1 MKESIL
7 FDEFWSHPNKL
18 LENHIKNMIS
28 VGDEELDKQVKLYHD
43 IAKLK
48 NNFQIYIRDTSSDKL
63 DKNHSFLSAYFFL
76 LNSKFDEI
84 PTLFGFLAIVSHHGD
99 AVNLMTLA
107 RDANK
112 FFKNSKELEYWE
124 EVANAAK
131 NIEVYSGLSTKKD
144 EFLDRVEKLRQYL
157 ILLQYRYKFT
167 YEDFINFKSLYSN
180 LVYSDKFEAIFNE
193 PRQEN
198 KQIPLC
204 ELEQYISKLAEK
216 SDDEKPNKRDTFRNF
231 VLNNFDENYKLFTLT
246 APTGYGKTLTALN
259 FTLKFN
265 KSRIIYTL
273 PFTSIID
280 QTYDII
286 AKIYKNSDIS
296 VSKAHHKTTIDEE
309 NLTEEDR
316 YSKIKFLMES
326 FSGEINVTTLY
337 QLIFALFGNKNKDNV
352 KFNQLK
358 NSVVIID
365 EAQAIPYN
373 FRKDFI
379 LLCEIISQR
388 LGTIFIFMS
397 ATMPVIKSENFKE
410 ISNLEYFSKQ
420 DRYVIKWLDIGGEE
434 GFLEKIC
441 ETARDKN
448 TLVVVNTIKKA
459 QELFVKL
466 KDKFSCFCLNGYM
479 YDEHKRATIEAVKRA
494 INTNKDDPLAS
505 KILLIS
511 TQSIEAGVDLDFD
524 VGFREVSPISSIIQT
539 AGRVNRHFGKIRG
552 ELYVFPEIS
561 KFTNLIYG
569 DLYKVSGAILE
580 DFRRKEV
587 RESEILE
594 ISNSFFQKVSAQLER
609 DMDESD
615 IGKRIK
621 KLEFEDINEE
631 IKKVMDDNCKQTLII
646 EAKENFIK
654 DFEAEIFEI
663 KNTKNNESTDTKK
676 NKFDIRDLLK
686 NHIRKLS
693 KFSIN
698 VTFKDM
704 DKLTPNLKQ
713 IRGLKDMFYL
723 PFGSPYFYSTD
734 YGLKKDTNLDITD
747 EVFD

>member
-28 VGDEELDKQVKLYHD
+28 PDEDELGKQVKLYHD

-48 NNFQIYIRDTSSDKL
+48 NNFQIYIRDTSNDKL
-63 DKNHSFLSAYFFL
+63 DKNHSLLSAYFFL

-84 PTLFGFLAIVSHHGD
+84 PTLFGFLAIVSHHGNV
-99 AVNLMTLA
+99 VNLMTLA
-107 RDANK
+107 REANK
-112 FFKNSKELEYWE
+112 FFKNQKELEQWE
-124 EVANAAK
+124 EVAGAAK
-131 NIEVYSGLSTKKD
+131 NIKIYSGLSTKKD
-144 EFLDRVEKLRQYL
+144 EFLDRAKKLRQYL
-157 ILLQYRYKFT
+157 VLSQYRYKFT

-180 LVYSDKFEAIFNE
+180 LIYSDKFEAIFSMPKQESKDIPIDVLESDIKNLPPNE
-193 PRQEN
+193 
-198 KQIPLC
+198 
-204 ELEQYISKLAEK
+204 
-216 SDDEKPNKRDTFRNF
+216 KRDAFRNF

-259 FTLKFN
+259 FALKFN
-265 KSRIIYTL
+265 KSRIIYAL

-280 QTYDII
+280 QTYDIV
-286 AKIYKNSDIS
+286 AKIYKNSDIL
-296 VSKAHHKTTIDEE
+296 VSKAHHKTTICEE
-309 NLTEEDR
+309 NLTKEDR

-410 ISNLEYFSKQ
+410 ISNLDYFSKQ
-420 DRYVIKWLDIGGEE
+420 DRYVIKWLDIGGEDRL
-434 GFLEKIC
+434 LEKIC
-441 ETARDKN
+441 EAASDKN

-459 QELFVKL
+459 QELFTKL
-466 KDKFSCFCLNGYM
+466 RDKFSCFCLNGYM
-479 YDEHKRATIEAVKRA
+479 YDDHKRATIEAVRCA
-494 INTNKDDPLAS
+494 IDKSKVDPLAS

-524 VGFREVSPISSIIQT
+524 IGFREVSPISSIIQT
-539 AGRVNRHFGKIRG
+539 AGRVNRHFGEICG

-569 DLYKVSGAILE
+569 DLYKVSGAILS
-580 DFRRKEV
+580 DLKQKEV

-594 ISNSFFQKVSAQLER
+594 ISNLYFQKISNQLENLH
-609 DMDESD
+609 
-615 IGKRIK
+615 IK
-621 KLEFEDINEE
+621 SEIEKLEFENINQKIEDIMN
-631 IKKVMDDNCKQTLII
+631 DNYKQTLII
-646 EAKENFIK
+646 EPEENFIK
-654 DFEAEIFEI
+654 NFEAKIFEI
-663 KNTKNNESTDTKK
+663 KNSPNE
-676 NKFDIRDLLK
+676 KFTIRDLFK

-698 VTFKDM
+698 VTLKDM
-704 DKLTPNLKQ
+704 NKLMPNLKQ
-713 IRGLKDMFYL
+713 INGLKDIFYL
-723 PFGSPYFYSTD
+723 PFGSSYFYSAEC
-734 YGLKKDTNLDITD
+734 GLKKDTNLDIED

>member
-28 VGDEELDKQVKLYHD
+28 PDDDELGKQVKLYHD

-48 NNFQIYIRDTSSDKL
+48 NNFQIYIRDTSNDML
-63 DKNHSFLSAYFFL
+63 DKNHSLLSAYFFL
-76 LNSKFDEI
+76 LNSKFDEV
-84 PTLFGFLAIVSHHGD
+84 PTIFGFLAIVSHHGNV
-99 AVNLMTLA
+99 VNLMTLA
-107 RDANK
+107 REANK
-112 FFKNSKELEYWE
+112 FFKNQKELEQWD
-124 EVANAAK
+124 EVAGAAK
-131 NIEVYSGLSTKKD
+131 NIKIYSGLSTKKD
-144 EFLDRVEKLRQYL
+144 EFLDRAEKLRQYL
-157 ILLQYRYKFT
+157 VLSQYRHKFT

-180 LVYSDKFEAIFNE
+180 LIYSDKFEAIFSM
-193 PRQEN
+193 PKQEN
-198 KQIPLC
+198 KDIPIDV
-204 ELEQYISKLAEK
+204 LEASIKNLP
-216 SDDEKPNKRDTFRNF
+216 PNEKRDAFRNF

-259 FTLKFN
+259 FALKFN
-265 KSRIIYTL
+265 KSRIIYAL

-280 QTYDII
+280 QTYDIV
-286 AKIYKNSDIS
+286 AKIYKNSDIL
-296 VSKAHHKTTIDEE
+296 VSKAHHKTTIGEE

-379 LLCEIISQR
+379 LLCEIVSQW

-397 ATMPVIKSENFKE
+397 ATMPVIKSEKFKE
-410 ISNLEYFSKQ
+410 ISNLDYFSKQ
-420 DRYVIKWLDIGGEE
+420 DRYVIKWLDIGGEDE
-434 GFLEKIC
+434 LLEKIC
-441 ETARDKN
+441 EAASDKN

-459 QELFVKL
+459 QELFTKL
-466 KDKFSCFCLNGYM
+466 RDKFSCFCLNGYM
-479 YDEHKRATIEAVKRA
+479 YDDHKRATIEAVRCA
-494 INTNKDDPLAS
+494 IDKSKVDPLAS

-511 TQSIEAGVDLDFD
+511 TQSIEAGVDLDFNI
-524 VGFREVSPISSIIQT
+524 GFREVSPISSIIQT
-539 AGRVNRHFGKIRG
+539 AGRVNRHFGATRG

-569 DLYKVSGAILE
+569 DLYKVSGAILS
-580 DFRRKEV
+580 DLKQKEV
-587 RESEILE
+587 QESEILE
-594 ISNSFFQKVSAQLER
+594 ISNLYFQKISNQLENLH
-609 DMDESD
+609 
-615 IGKRIK
+615 IK
-621 KLEFEDINEE
+621 SEIEKLEFENINQKIEDIMN
-631 IKKVMDDNCKQTLII
+631 DNYKQTIII
-646 EAKENFIK
+646 EPEENFIK
-654 DFEAEIFEI
+654 DFEAKIFEI
-663 KNTKNNESTDTKK
+663 KNSPNE
-676 NKFDIRDLLK
+676 KFTIRDLFK

-698 VTFKDM
+698 VALKDM
-704 DKLTPNLKQ
+704 NKLMPNLKQ
-713 IRGLKDMFYL
+713 INGLKDMFYL
-723 PFGSPYFYSTD
+723 PFGSSYFYSAKC
-734 YGLKKDTNLDITD
+734 GLKKDTNLDITD

>member
-28 VGDEELDKQVKLYHD
+28 PGDEELDKQVKLYHD

-48 NNFQIYIRDTSSDKL
+48 NDFQIYIRGTSNDKL
-63 DKNHSFLSAYFFL
+63 DKNHSLLSAYFFL
-76 LNSKFDEI
+76 LNSKFNEI

-112 FFKNSKELEYWE
+112 FFKNLKELEYWE

-131 NIEVYSGLSTKKD
+131 NTQVYSGLSTKKD
-144 EFLDRVEKLRQYL
+144 EFLDRAEKLRQYL

-167 YEDFINFKSLYSN
+167 YSDFINFKSLYSN
-180 LVYSDKFEAIFNE
+180 LVYSDKFEAIFNT
-193 PRQEN
+193 PKQET
-198 KQIPLC
+198 KDIPIDV
-204 ELEQYISKLAEK
+204 LE
-216 SDDEKPNKRDTFRNF
+216 SDIQSLPPNKKRDEFRNF

-259 FTLKFN
+259 FALKFN
-265 KSRIIYTL
+265 KSRIIYAL

-286 AKIYKNSDIS
+286 VKIYENSDIS

-309 NLTEEDR
+309 NLTEDDR

-365 EAQAIPYN
+365 EAQAIPYK

-420 DRYVIKWLDIGGEE
+420 DRYVIKWLDVSGED
-434 GFLEKIC
+434 GLLEKIC
-441 ETARDKN
+441 ETASDKN

-466 KDKFSCFCLNGYM
+466 RDKFSCFCLNGYM
-479 YDEHKRATIEAVKRA
+479 YDDHKRAVIEAVRCA
-494 INTNKDDPLAS
+494 IDKSKDDPLAS

-539 AGRVNRHFGKIRG
+539 AGRVNRHFGEIRG

-569 DLYKVSGAILE
+569 DLQKVSKAILE
-580 DFRRKEV
+580 IFKQREV

-594 ISNSFFQKVSAQLER
+594 ISNLYFQKISDQLENLYI
-609 DMDESD
+609 ESE
-615 IGKRIK
+615 IK
-621 KLEFEDINEE
+621 KLEFENINQKIEE
-631 IKKVMDDNCKQTLII
+631 IMKDNHKQTLII
-646 EAKENFIK
+646 EPEENFIK
-654 DFEAEIFEI
+654 DFEAKILEI
-663 KNTKNNESTDTKK
+663 KNSSNDEFT
-676 NKFDIRDLLK
+676 IRDIFK
-686 NHIRKLS
+686 NHIKKLS

-698 VTFKDM
+698 VTLKDKE
-704 DKLTPNLKQ
+704 KLLPNLRQ

-723 PFGSPYFYSTD
+723 PFGSSYFYSAD
-734 YGLKKDTNLDITD
+734 YGLKKDMNLDITD

>member
-18 LENHIKNMIS
+18 LEHHIKNMIS
-28 VGDEELDKQVKLYHD
+28 PDDDELGKQVKLYHD

-48 NNFQIYIRDTSSDKL
+48 NNFQIYIRDTSNDML
-63 DKNHSFLSAYFFL
+63 DKNHSLLSAYFFL
-76 LNSKFDEI
+76 LNSKFDEV
-84 PTLFGFLAIVSHHGD
+84 PTIFGFLAIVSHHGD
-99 AVNLMTLA
+99 VVNLMTLA
-107 RDANK
+107 REANK
-112 FFKNSKELEYWE
+112 FFKNQKELEQWD
-124 EVANAAK
+124 EVAGAAK
-131 NIEVYSGLSTKKD
+131 NIKIYSGLSTKKD
-144 EFLDRVEKLRQYL
+144 EFLDRAEKLRQYL
-157 ILLQYRYKFT
+157 VLSQYRHKFT

-180 LVYSDKFEAIFNE
+180 LIYSDKFEAIFSM
-193 PRQEN
+193 PKQEN
-198 KQIPLC
+198 KDIPIDV
-204 ELEQYISKLAEK
+204 LEASIKNLP
-216 SDDEKPNKRDTFRNF
+216 PNKKRDTFRNF
-231 VLNNFDENYKLFTLT
+231 VLNNFDEKYKLFTLT

-259 FTLKFN
+259 FALKFN
-265 KSRIIYTL
+265 KPRIIYAL

-280 QTYDII
+280 QTYDIV
-286 AKIYKNSDIS
+286 AKIYKNSDIL
-296 VSKAHHKTTIDEE
+296 VSKAHHKTTIGEE
-309 NLTEEDR
+309 NLTKEDR

-397 ATMPVIKSENFKE
+397 ATMPVIKSEKFKE
-410 ISNLEYFSKQ
+410 ISNLDYFSKQ
-420 DRYVIKWLDIGGEE
+420 DRYVIKWLDIGGEDE
-434 GFLEKIC
+434 LLEKIC
-441 ETARDKN
+441 EAASDKN

-459 QELFVKL
+459 QELFTKL
-466 KDKFSCFCLNGYM
+466 RDKFSCFCLNGYM
-479 YDEHKRATIEAVKRA
+479 YDDHKRATIEAVRCA
-494 INTNKDDPLAS
+494 VNKSKVDPLAS

-524 VGFREVSPISSIIQT
+524 IGVREVSPISSIIQT
-539 AGRVNRHFGKIRG
+539 AGRVNRHFGATRG

-569 DLYKVSGAILE
+569 DLYKVSGAVLG
-580 DFRRKEV
+580 DLKQKEV

-594 ISNSFFQKVSAQLER
+594 ISNLYFQKISNQLENLH
-609 DMDESD
+609 
-615 IGKRIK
+615 IK
-621 KLEFEDINEE
+621 SEIEKLEFENINQKIEDIMN
-631 IKKVMDDNCKQTLII
+631 DNHKQTLII
-646 EAKENFIK
+646 EPKENFIK
-654 DFEAEIFEI
+654 DFEAKIFEI
-663 KNTKNNESTDTKK
+663 KNSPNE
-676 NKFDIRDLLK
+676 KFTIRDLFK

-698 VTFKDM
+698 VALKDM
-704 DKLTPNLKQ
+704 NKLMPNLKQ
-713 IRGLKDMFYL
+713 INGLKDIFYL
-723 PFGSPYFYSTD
+723 PFGSSYFYSTE

>member
-28 VGDEELDKQVKLYHD
+28 AGDEELDKQVKLYHD

-48 NNFQIYIRDTSSDKL
+48 NNFQIYIRDTSNDKL

-107 RDANK
+107 REANK

-131 NIEVYSGLSTKKD
+131 NTQVYSGLSTKKD
-144 EFLDRVEKLRQYL
+144 EFLDRVERLRQYL

-167 YEDFINFKSLYSN
+167 YSDFINFKSLYSN
-180 LVYSDKFEAIFNE
+180 LVYSDKFEAIFNT
-193 PRQEN
+193 PKQET
-198 KQIPLC
+198 KDIPIDV
-204 ELEQYISKLAEK
+204 LEAGIQNLS
-216 SDDEKPNKRDTFRNF
+216 PNEKRDEFRNF

-259 FTLKFN
+259 FALKFN
-265 KSRIIYTL
+265 KSRIIYAL

-316 YSKIKFLMES
+316 YYKIKFLMES
-326 FSGEINVTTLY
+326 FSGEINITTLY

-352 KFNQLK
+352 KFKQLK
-358 NSVVIID
+358 NSVVVID

-397 ATMPVIKSENFKE
+397 ATMPIIKSENFKE
-410 ISNLEYFSKQ
+410 ISNLDYFSKQ
-420 DRYVIKWLDIGGEE
+420 DRYVIKWLDISGEE
-434 GFLEKIC
+434 ELLEKIC

-466 KDKFSCFCLNGYM
+466 RDKFTCFCLNGYM
-479 YDEHKRATIEAVKRA
+479 YDDHKRATIEAVRCA
-494 INTNKDDPLAS
+494 IDKSKVDPLAS

-524 VGFREVSPISSIIQT
+524 IGFREVSPISSIIQT
-539 AGRVNRHFGKIRG
+539 AGRVNRHFGEIRG

-569 DLYKVSGAILE
+569 DLYKVSGAILS
-580 DFRRKEV
+580 DLKQKEV
-587 RESEILE
+587 QESEILE
-594 ISNSFFQKVSAQLER
+594 ISNLYFQKISNQLENLH
-609 DMDESD
+609 
-615 IGKRIK
+615 IK
-621 KLEFEDINEE
+621 SEIEKLEFENINQKIEDIMN
-631 IKKVMDDNCKQTLII
+631 DNYKQTIII
-646 EAKENFIK
+646 EPEENFIK
-654 DFEAEIFEI
+654 NFEAKIFEI
-663 KNTKNNESTDTKK
+663 KNSPNE
-676 NKFDIRDLLK
+676 KFTIRDLFK

-698 VTFKDM
+698 VALKDM
-704 DKLTPNLKQ
+704 NKLMPNLKQ
-713 IRGLKDMFYL
+713 INGLKDMFYL
-723 PFGSPYFYSTD
+723 PFGSSYFYSAE
-734 YGLKKDTNLDITD
+734 YGLKKDTNLDIMD

>member
-18 LENHIKNMIS
+18 LEHHIKNMIS
-28 VGDEELDKQVKLYHD
+28 PDDDELGKQVKLYHD

-48 NNFQIYIRDTSSDKL
+48 NNFQIYIRDTSKDML
-63 DKNHSFLSAYFFL
+63 DKNHSLLSAYFFL
-76 LNSKFDEI
+76 LNSKFDEV
-84 PTLFGFLAIVSHHGD
+84 PTIFGFLAIVSHHGD
-99 AVNLMTLA
+99 VVNLMTLA
-107 RDANK
+107 REANK
-112 FFKNSKELEYWE
+112 FFKNQKELEQWD
-124 EVANAAK
+124 EVAGAAK
-131 NIEVYSGLSTKKD
+131 NIKIYSGLSTKKD
-144 EFLDRVEKLRQYL
+144 EFLDRAEKLRQYL
-157 ILLQYRYKFT
+157 VLSQYRHKFT

-180 LVYSDKFEAIFNE
+180 LIYSDKFEAIFSM
-193 PRQEN
+193 PKQEN
-198 KQIPLC
+198 KDIPIDV
-204 ELEQYISKLAEK
+204 LEASIKNLP
-216 SDDEKPNKRDTFRNF
+216 PNKKRDTFRNF
-231 VLNNFDENYKLFTLT
+231 VLNNFDEKYKLFTLT

-259 FTLKFN
+259 FALKFN
-265 KSRIIYTL
+265 KPRIIYAL

-280 QTYDII
+280 QTYDIV
-286 AKIYKNSDIS
+286 AKIYKNSDIL
-296 VSKAHHKTTIDEE
+296 VSKAHHKTTIGEE
-309 NLTEEDR
+309 NLTQEDR

-410 ISNLEYFSKQ
+410 ISNLDYFSKQ
-420 DRYVIKWLDIGGEE
+420 DRYVIKWLDIGGEDE
-434 GFLEKIC
+434 LLEKIC
-441 ETARDKN
+441 ETASDKN

-459 QELFVKL
+459 QELFTKL
-466 KDKFSCFCLNGYM
+466 RDKFNCFCLNGYM
-479 YDEHKRATIEAVKRA
+479 YDDHKRATIEAVRCA
-494 INTNKDDPLAS
+494 IDKSKVDPLAS

-524 VGFREVSPISSIIQT
+524 IGFREVSPISSIIQT
-539 AGRVNRHFGKIRG
+539 AGRVNRHFGATRG

-569 DLYKVSGAILE
+569 DLYKVSGTILS
-580 DFRRKEV
+580 DLKQKEV
-587 RESEILE
+587 QESEILE
-594 ISNSFFQKVSAQLER
+594 ISNLYFQKISNQLENLH
-609 DMDESD
+609 
-615 IGKRIK
+615 IK
-621 KLEFEDINEE
+621 SEIEKLEFENINQKIEDIMN
-631 IKKVMDDNCKQTLII
+631 DNYKQTIII
-646 EAKENFIK
+646 EPEENFIK
-654 DFEAEIFEI
+654 DFEAKIFEI
-663 KNTKNNESTDTKK
+663 KNSPNE
-676 NKFDIRDLLK
+676 KFTIRDLFK

-698 VTFKDM
+698 VVLKDM
-704 DKLTPNLKQ
+704 NKLMPNLKQ
-713 IRGLKDMFYL
+713 INGLKDIFYL
-723 PFGSPYFYSTD
+723 PFGSSYFYSAEC
-734 YGLKKDTNLDITD
+734 GLKKDTNLDITD

>member
-28 VGDEELDKQVKLYHD
+28 PDDDELGKQVKLYHD

-48 NNFQIYIRDTSSDKL
+48 NNFQIYIRDTSNDKL
-63 DKNHSFLSAYFFL
+63 DKNHSLLSAYFFL

-99 AVNLMTLA
+99 VVNLMTLA
-107 RDANK
+107 REANK
-112 FFKNSKELEYWE
+112 FFKNQKELERWD

-131 NIEVYSGLSTKKD
+131 NIKIYSGLSTKKD
-144 EFLDRVEKLRQYL
+144 EFSNRAEKLRQYL
-157 ILLQYRYKFT
+157 VLSQYRHKFT

-180 LVYSDKFEAIFNE
+180 LIYSDKFEAIFSM
-193 PRQEN
+193 PKQES
-198 KQIPLC
+198 KDIPIDV
-204 ELEQYISKLAEK
+204 LESNIQNLP
-216 SDDEKPNKRDTFRNF
+216 PNKKRDVFRKF

-259 FTLKFN
+259 FALKFN
-265 KSRIIYTL
+265 KSRIIYAL

-280 QTYDII
+280 QTYDIV
-286 AKIYKNSDIS
+286 AKIYKSSDIL
-296 VSKAHHKTTIDEE
+296 VSKAHHKTTIGEE

-379 LLCEIISQR
+379 LLCEIISQQ

-410 ISNLEYFSKQ
+410 ISNLNYFSRQ
-420 DRYVIKWLDIGGEE
+420 DRYAIKWLDIGGEDE
-434 GFLEKIC
+434 LLEKIC
-441 ETARDKN
+441 KAANDKN

-459 QELFVKL
+459 QELFTKL

-479 YDEHKRATIEAVKRA
+479 YDDHKRATTRAVRCA
-494 INTNKDDPLAS
+494 IDKSKVDPLAS

-539 AGRVNRHFGKIRG
+539 AGRVNRHFGEIRG
-552 ELYVFPEIS
+552 ELYIFPEIS

-569 DLYKVSGAILE
+569 DLYKVSGAILS
-580 DFRRKEV
+580 DLKQKEV

-594 ISNSFFQKVSAQLER
+594 ISNLYFQKISNQLENLH
-609 DMDESD
+609 
-615 IGKRIK
+615 IK
-621 KLEFEDINEE
+621 SEIEKLEFENINQKIEDIMN
-631 IKKVMDDNCKQTLII
+631 DNYKQTIII
-646 EAKENFIK
+646 EPEENFIK
-654 DFEAEIFEI
+654 DFEAKIFEI
-663 KNTKNNESTDTKK
+663 KNSPNE
-676 NKFDIRDLLK
+676 KFTIRDLFK

-698 VTFKDM
+698 VTLKDM
-704 DKLTPNLKQ
+704 NKLMPNLKQ
-713 IRGLKDMFYL
+713 INGLKDMLYL
-723 PFGSPYFYSTD
+723 PFGSSYFYSAD
-734 YGLKKDTNLDITD
+734 YRLKKDTNLDIED

>member
-28 VGDEELDKQVKLYHD
+28 PGDEELDKQVKLYHD

-48 NNFQIYIRDTSSDKL
+48 NNFQIYIRDTSNDKL
-63 DKNHSFLSAYFFL
+63 DKNHSLLSAYFFL

-107 RDANK
+107 REANK
-112 FFKNSKELEYWE
+112 FFKNSKELEYWN
-124 EVANAAK
+124 EVANAAR
-131 NIEVYSGLSTKKD
+131 NIKIYSGLSTKKD
-144 EFLDRVEKLRQYL
+144 EFLDRAEKLRQYL
-157 ILLQYRYKFT
+157 ILLQYKHKFT

-180 LVYSDKFEAIFNE
+180 LVYSDKFEAIFSM
-193 PRQEN
+193 PKQES
-198 KQIPLC
+198 KDIPIDV
-204 ELEQYISKLAEK
+204 LE
-216 SDDEKPNKRDTFRNF
+216 SDIQNLSSNNLSPNKRRDAFRKF
-231 VLNNFDENYKLFTLT
+231 VLNNFDENHKLFTLT

-259 FTLKFN
+259 FALKFN
-265 KSRIIYTL
+265 KSRIIYAL

-280 QTYDII
+280 QTYDIV
-286 AKIYKNSDIS
+286 AKIYKNSDIL

-326 FSGEINVTTLY
+326 FCGEINVTTLY

-365 EAQAIPYN
+365 EAQAIPYK

-410 ISNLEYFSKQ
+410 ISNLDYFSKQ
-420 DRYVIKWLDIGGEE
+420 DRYVIKWLDIGGEDE
-434 GFLEKIC
+434 LLKKIC

-479 YDEHKRATIEAVKRA
+479 HDEHKRATIEAIRCA
-494 INTNKDDPLAS
+494 IDKSKVDPLAS

-539 AGRVNRHFGKIRG
+539 AGRVNRHFGATRG

-569 DLYKVSGAILE
+569 DLYKVSGTILS
-580 DFRRKEV
+580 DLKQKEV

-594 ISNSFFQKVSAQLER
+594 ISNLYFQKISNQLENLYIQG
-609 DMDESD
+609 E
-615 IGKRIK
+615 IE
-621 KLEFEDINEE
+621 KLEFENINQKIEDIMN
-631 IKKVMDDNCKQTLII
+631 DNCKQTIII
-646 EAKENFIK
+646 EPKENFIK
-654 DFEAEIFEI
+654 DFEAKIFKI
-663 KNTKNNESTDTKK
+663 KNSQNE
-676 NKFDIRDLLK
+676 KFTIRDLFK

-698 VTFKDM
+698 ITLKDM
-704 DKLTPNLKQ
+704 NKLMINLKQ
-713 IRGLKDMFYL
+713 INGLKDMFYL
-723 PFGSPYFYSTD
+723 PFGSSYFYSAE

>member
-1 MKESIL
+1 MKEPIL

-28 VGDEELDKQVKLYHD
+28 PDDDELDKQVKLYHD

-48 NNFQIYIRDTSSDKL
+48 NNFQIYIRDTSNDKL

-99 AVNLMTLA
+99 VLNLDRLV
-107 RDANK
+107 REDNK
-112 FFKNSKELEYWE
+112 FLGDNFENSKELKYWD
-124 EVANAAK
+124 EVAGTAK
-131 NIEVYSGLSTKKD
+131 NIKIYSGLSTKKD
-144 EFLDRVEKLRQYL
+144 EFLHRAEKLRRYL
-157 ILLQYRYKFT
+157 ILSQYRYKFT

-180 LVYSDKFEAIFNE
+180 LVYSDKFEAIFSM
-193 PRQEN
+193 P
-198 KQIPLC
+198 KQKTKDIPIDV
-204 ELEQYISKLAEK
+204 LESDIQSLPPSK
-216 SDDEKPNKRDTFRNF
+216 KRDTFRNF

-259 FTLKFN
+259 FALKFN
-265 KSRIIYTL
+265 KSRIIYAL

-296 VSKAHHKTTIDEE
+296 VSKAHHKTTIGEE

-326 FSGEINVTTLY
+326 FSGEINITTLY

-379 LLCEIISQR
+379 LLCEIISQQ

-420 DRYVIKWLDIGGEE
+420 DRYVIKWLDISGEE
-434 GFLEKIC
+434 ELLEKIC
-441 ETARDKN
+441 QVARDKN

-466 KDKFSCFCLNGYM
+466 RDKFSCFCLNGYM
-479 YDEHKRATIEAVKRA
+479 YDDHKRATIEAVRCA
-494 INTNKDDPLAS
+494 IDKSKDSPLAS
-505 KILLIS
+505 KMLLIS

-539 AGRVNRHFGKIRG
+539 AGRVNRHFREICS

-569 DLYKVSGAILE
+569 DLYKVSGTILE
-580 DFRRKEV
+580 DFRQREV

-594 ISNSFFQKVSAQLER
+594 ISNSFFQKVSAQLEQ
-609 DMDESD
+609 DTDESD

-621 KLEFEDINEE
+621 KLESEGINEDV
-631 IKKVMDDNCKQTLII
+631 KKVMDDNCKQTLII

-654 DFEAEIFEI
+654 GFEAKILEI
-663 KNTKNNESTDTKK
+663 KNNQNDEFT
-676 NKFDIRDLLK
+676 IRDLLK

-698 VTFKDM
+698 VTFKDKE
-704 DKLTPNLKQ
+704 KLLPNLRQ

-723 PFGSPYFYSTD
+723 PFGSSYFYSTD
-734 YGLKKDTNLDITD
+734 YGLKKDMNLDITD

>member
-28 VGDEELDKQVKLYHD
+28 PDDEELDRQVKLYHD

-48 NNFQIYIRDTSSDKL
+48 NNFQIYIRDTSNDKL
-63 DKNHSFLSAYFFL
+63 DKNHSLLSAYFFL
-76 LNSKFDEI
+76 LNSKFDEV
-84 PTLFGFLAIVSHHGD
+84 PTIFGFLAIVSHHGD
-99 AVNLMTLA
+99 VANLMTLA
-107 RDANK
+107 REANK
-112 FFKNSKELEYWE
+112 FFKNQKELEQWD
-124 EVANAAK
+124 EVAGAVK
-131 NIEVYSGLSTKKD
+131 NIKIYSGLSTQKD
-144 EFLDRVEKLRQYL
+144 EFLDRAEKLRQYL
-157 ILLQYRYKFT
+157 VLSQYRHKFT

-180 LVYSDKFEAIFNE
+180 LIYSDKFEAIFSMPKQQTKYIPIDVLESDIKNL
-193 PRQEN
+193 PPN
-198 KQIPLC
+198 K
-204 ELEQYISKLAEK
+204 
-216 SDDEKPNKRDTFRNF
+216 KRDTFRKF

-259 FTLKFN
+259 FALKFN
-265 KSRIIYTL
+265 KSRIIYAL

-280 QTYDII
+280 QTYDIV
-286 AKIYKNSDIS
+286 AKIYKNSDIL

-410 ISNLEYFSKQ
+410 ISNLDYFSKQ
-420 DRYVIKWLDIGGEE
+420 DRYVIKWLDIGGEDE
-434 GFLEKIC
+434 LLEKIC
-441 ETARDKN
+441 EAASDKN

-459 QELFVKL
+459 QELFAKL
-466 KDKFSCFCLNGYM
+466 RDKFGCFCLNGYM
-479 YDEHKRATIEAVKRA
+479 YDDHKRATIEAVRCA
-494 INTNKDDPLAS
+494 IDKNKVDPLSS

-524 VGFREVSPISSIIQT
+524 IGFREVSPISSIIQT
-539 AGRVNRHFGKIRG
+539 AGRVNRHFGATRG

-569 DLYKVSGAILE
+569 DLYKVSGAILG
-580 DFRRKEV
+580 DLKQKEV

-594 ISNSFFQKVSAQLER
+594 ISNLYFQKISNQLENLH
-609 DMDESD
+609 
-615 IGKRIK
+615 IK
-621 KLEFEDINEE
+621 SEIEKLEFENINQKIEDIMN
-631 IKKVMDDNCKQTLII
+631 DNYKQTIII
-646 EAKENFIK
+646 EPEENFIK
-654 DFEAEIFEI
+654 DFEAKIFEI
-663 KNTKNNESTDTKK
+663 KNSPNE
-676 NKFDIRDLLK
+676 KFTIRDLFK

-698 VTFKDM
+698 VALKDM
-704 DKLTPNLKQ
+704 NKLMPNLKQ
-713 IRGLKDMFYL
+713 INGLNDIFYL
-723 PFGSPYFYSTD
+723 PFGSSYFYSAEC
-734 YGLKKDTNLDITD
+734 GLKKDTNLDITD

>member
-18 LENHIKNMIS
+18 LESHIKNMIS
-28 VGDEELDKQVKLYHD
+28 PGDKELDKQVKLYHD

-48 NNFQIYIRDTSSDKL
+48 NNFQIYIRDTSNDKL
-63 DKNHSFLSAYFFL
+63 DKNHSLLSAYFFL

-99 AVNLMTLA
+99 VLNLDRLV
-107 RDANK
+107 REDNK
-112 FFKNSKELEYWE
+112 FLGDNFENSKELKYWD
-124 EVANAAK
+124 EVADAAK
-131 NIEVYSGLSTKKD
+131 NIKIYSGLSTKKD
-144 EFLDRVEKLRQYL
+144 KFLDRAEKLRRYL
-157 ILLQYRYKFT
+157 ILSQYRYKFT

-180 LVYSDKFEAIFNE
+180 LVYSDKFEAIFNI
-193 PRQEN
+193 P
-198 KQIPLC
+198 KQKTKDIPIDV
-204 ELEQYISKLAEK
+204 LESDIQSLPPSK
-216 SDDEKPNKRDTFRNF
+216 KRDTFRNF

-259 FTLKFN
+259 FVLKFN
-265 KSRIIYTL
+265 KSRIIYAL

-286 AKIYKNSDIS
+286 AKIYENNDIS
-296 VSKAHHKTTIDEE
+296 VSKAHHKTTIDEK

-326 FSGEINVTTLY
+326 FSGEINITTLY

-420 DRYVIKWLDIGGEE
+420 DRYVIKWLDINGEDE
-434 GFLEKIC
+434 LLEKIC
-441 ETARDKN
+441 QVARDKN

-466 KDKFSCFCLNGYM
+466 RDKFSCFCLNGYM
-479 YDEHKRATIEAVKRA
+479 YDDHKRATIEAVRCA
-494 INTNKDDPLAS
+494 IDKSKDSPLTS

-524 VGFREVSPISSIIQT
+524 AGFREVSPISSIIQT
-539 AGRVNRHFGKIRG
+539 AGRINRHFGEICG

-569 DLYKVSGAILE
+569 DLYKVSGTILE
-580 DFRRKEV
+580 DFRQREV

-594 ISNSFFQKVSAQLER
+594 ISNLYFQKISDQLENLYIQS
-609 DMDESD
+609 E
-615 IGKRIK
+615 IK
-621 KLEFEDINEE
+621 KLEFENINQKIEE
-631 IKKVMDDNCKQTLII
+631 IMKDNHKQTLII
-646 EAKENFIK
+646 EPEENFIK
-654 DFEAEIFEI
+654 DFEAKIIEI
-663 KNTKNNESTDTKK
+663 KNSQNNEFT
-676 NKFDIRDLLK
+676 IRDILK

-698 VTFKDM
+698 VTFKDKE
-704 DKLTPNLKQ
+704 KLTPNLKQ
-713 IRGLKDMFYL
+713 INGLKDMFYL
-723 PFGSPYFYSTD
+723 PFSSSYFYSAD
-734 YGLKKDTNLDITD
+734 YGLKKDMNLDITD

>member
-1 MKESIL
+1 MMKESIL

-28 VGDEELDKQVKLYHD
+28 PNDDELGKQVKLFHD

-63 DKNHSFLSAYFFL
+63 DKNHSLLSAYFFL

-99 AVNLMTLA
+99 VVNLMTLA
-107 RDANK
+107 REANK
-112 FFKNSKELEYWE
+112 FFKNQKELEQWD
-124 EVANAAK
+124 EVAGAAK
-131 NIEVYSGLSTKKD
+131 NIKIYSELSTKKD
-144 EFLDRVEKLRQYL
+144 EFLDRAKKLRQYL
-157 ILLQYRYKFT
+157 VLSQYRHKFT
-167 YEDFINFKSLYSN
+167 YEDFINFKNLYSN
-180 LVYSDKFEAIFNE
+180 LIYSDKFEAIFSM
-193 PRQEN
+193 PKQET
-198 KQIPLC
+198 KDIPIDV
-204 ELEQYISKLAEK
+204 LEGDIQNLP
-216 SDDEKPNKRDTFRNF
+216 PNKKRDAFRNF
-231 VLNNFDENYKLFTLT
+231 VLNNFDKERKLFTLT

-259 FTLKFN
+259 FALKFN
-265 KSRIIYTL
+265 KPRIIYAL

-280 QTYDII
+280 QTYDIV
-286 AKIYKNSDIS
+286 AKIYKNSDIL
-296 VSKAHHKTTIDEE
+296 VSKTHHKTTIDEE
-309 NLTEEDR
+309 NLTKEDR

-397 ATMPVIKSENFKE
+397 ATMPVIKSEKFKE
-410 ISNLEYFSKQ
+410 ISNLDYFSKQ
-420 DRYVIKWLDIGGEE
+420 DRYVIKWLDIGGEDE
-434 GFLEKIC
+434 LLEKIC
-441 ETARDKN
+441 ENANDKN

-459 QELFVKL
+459 QELFTKL
-466 KDKFSCFCLNGYM
+466 RDKFSCFCLNGYM
-479 YDEHKRATIEAVKRA
+479 YDDHKRATIEAVRCA
-494 INTNKDDPLAS
+494 IDKNKVDPLAS

-524 VGFREVSPISSIIQT
+524 IGFREVSPISSIIQT
-539 AGRVNRHFGKIRG
+539 AGRVNRHFRATMG

-569 DLYKVSGAILE
+569 DLYKVSGTILS
-580 DFRRKEV
+580 DLKQKEV
-587 RESEILE
+587 QESEILE
-594 ISNSFFQKVSAQLER
+594 ISNLYFQKISNQLENLH
-609 DMDESD
+609 
-615 IGKRIK
+615 IK
-621 KLEFEDINEE
+621 SEIEKLEFENINQKIEDIMN
-631 IKKVMDDNCKQTLII
+631 DNYKQTIII
-646 EAKENFIK
+646 EPEENFIK
-654 DFEAEIFEI
+654 DFEAKIFEI
-663 KNTKNNESTDTKK
+663 KNIPNE
-676 NKFDIRDLLK
+676 KFTIRDLFK

-698 VTFKDM
+698 VALKDM
-704 DKLTPNLKQ
+704 NKLMPNLKQ
-713 IRGLKDMFYL
+713 ISGLKDMFYL
-723 PFGSPYFYSTD
+723 PFGSSYFYSAEC
-734 YGLKKDTNLDITD
+734 GLKKDTNLDITD

>member
-1 MKESIL
+1 MMKESIL

-18 LENHIKNMIS
+18 LENHIKNMVS
-28 VGDEELDKQVKLYHD
+28 PDDDELGKQVKLFHD

-48 NNFQIYIRDTSSDKL
+48 NNFQIYIRDTSNDKL
-63 DKNHSFLSAYFFL
+63 DKNHSLLSAYFFL
-76 LNSKFDEI
+76 LNSKFDDI

-99 AVNLMTLA
+99 VVNLMTLA
-107 RDANK
+107 REANK
-112 FFKNSKELEYWE
+112 FFKNQKELEQWD
-124 EVANAAK
+124 EVAGTAK
-131 NIEVYSGLSTKKD
+131 NIKIYSGLSTKKD
-144 EFLDRVEKLRQYL
+144 EFLDRAKKLRQYL
-157 ILLQYRYKFT
+157 VLSQYRHKFT

-180 LVYSDKFEAIFNE
+180 LIYSDKFEAIFSM
-193 PRQEN
+193 P
-198 KQIPLC
+198 KQQTKNIPIDV
-204 ELEQYISKLAEK
+204 LE
-216 SDDEKPNKRDTFRNF
+216 SDIQNLPPNKKRDAFRNF
-231 VLNNFDENYKLFTLT
+231 VLNNFDKERKLFTLT

-259 FTLKFN
+259 FALKFN
-265 KSRIIYTL
+265 KSRIIYAL

-280 QTYDII
+280 QTYDIV
-286 AKIYKNSDIS
+286 AKIYKNSDIL
-296 VSKAHHKTTIDEE
+296 VSKTHHKTTIDEE
-309 NLTEEDR
+309 NLTKEDR

-410 ISNLEYFSKQ
+410 ISNLDYFSKQ
-420 DRYVIKWLDIGGEE
+420 DRYIIKWLDIGGEDE
-434 GFLEKIC
+434 LLEKIC
-441 ETARDKN
+441 EAASDKN

-459 QELFVKL
+459 QELFAKL
-466 KDKFSCFCLNGYM
+466 RYKFNCFCLNGYM
-479 YDEHKRATIEAVKRA
+479 YDDHKRATIEAVRCA
-494 INTNKDDPLAS
+494 IDKSKVDPLAN

-539 AGRVNRHFGKIRG
+539 AGRVNRHFGATRG

-569 DLYKVSGAILE
+569 DLYKVSGAILS
-580 DFRRKEV
+580 DLKQKEV
-587 RESEILE
+587 QESEILE
-594 ISNSFFQKVSAQLER
+594 ISNLYFQKISNQLENLH
-609 DMDESD
+609 
-615 IGKRIK
+615 IK
-621 KLEFEDINEE
+621 SEIEKLEFENINQKIEDIMN
-631 IKKVMDDNCKQTLII
+631 DNHKQTLII
-646 EAKENFIK
+646 EPEENFIK
-654 DFEAEIFEI
+654 DFEAKIFEI
-663 KNTKNNESTDTKK
+663 KNSPNE
-676 NKFDIRDLLK
+676 KFTIRDLFK

-698 VTFKDM
+698 VTLKDM
-704 DKLTPNLKQ
+704 NKLMPNLKQ
-713 IRGLKDMFYL
+713 INGLKDMFYL
-723 PFGSPYFYSTD
+723 PFGSSYFYSAEC
-734 YGLKKDTNLDITD
+734 GLKKDTNLDIED

>member
-18 LENHIKNMIS
+18 LEHHIKNMIS
-28 VGDEELDKQVKLYHD
+28 PDDDELGKQVKLYHD

-48 NNFQIYIRDTSSDKL
+48 NNFQIYIRDTSNDML
-63 DKNHSFLSAYFFL
+63 DKNHSLLSAYFFL
-76 LNSKFDEI
+76 LNSKFDEV
-84 PTLFGFLAIVSHHGD
+84 PTIFGFLAIVSHHGD
-99 AVNLMTLA
+99 VVNLMTLA
-107 RDANK
+107 REANK
-112 FFKNSKELEYWE
+112 FFKNQKELEQWD
-124 EVANAAK
+124 EVAGAAK
-131 NIEVYSGLSTKKD
+131 NIKIYSGLSTKKD
-144 EFLDRVEKLRQYL
+144 EFLDRAEKLRQYL
-157 ILLQYRYKFT
+157 VLSQYRHKFT

-180 LVYSDKFEAIFNE
+180 LIYSDKFEAIFSM
-193 PRQEN
+193 PKQES
-198 KQIPLC
+198 KDIPIDV
-204 ELEQYISKLAEK
+204 LEGDIQNLP
-216 SDDEKPNKRDTFRNF
+216 PNKKRDAFRNF
-231 VLNNFDENYKLFTLT
+231 VLNNFDKERKLFTLT

-259 FTLKFN
+259 FALKFN
-265 KSRIIYTL
+265 KPRIIYAL

-280 QTYDII
+280 QTYDIV
-286 AKIYKNSDIS
+286 AKIYKNSDIL
-296 VSKAHHKTTIDEE
+296 VSKAHHKTTIGEE
-309 NLTEEDR
+309 NLTQEDR

-397 ATMPVIKSENFKE
+397 ATMPVIKSEKFKE
-410 ISNLEYFSKQ
+410 ISNLDYFSKQ
-420 DRYVIKWLDIGGEE
+420 DRYVIKWLDIGGEDE
-434 GFLEKIC
+434 LLEKIC
-441 ETARDKN
+441 EAASDKN
-448 TLVVVNTIKKA
+448 TLVVVNTIKKS
-459 QELFVKL
+459 QELFAKL
-466 KDKFSCFCLNGYM
+466 RDKVSCFCLNGYM
-479 YDEHKRATIEAVKRA
+479 YDDHKCATIEAVKCA
-494 INTNKDDPLAS
+494 IDKSKVDPLAS

-524 VGFREVSPISSIIQT
+524 IGFREVSPISSIIQT
-539 AGRVNRHFGKIRG
+539 AGRVNRHFGATRG

-569 DLYKVSGAILE
+569 DLYKVSGAILS
-580 DFRRKEV
+580 DLKQKEV

-594 ISNSFFQKVSAQLER
+594 ISNLYFQKISNQLENLH
-609 DMDESD
+609 
-615 IGKRIK
+615 IK
-621 KLEFEDINEE
+621 SEIEKLEFENINQKIEDIMN
-631 IKKVMDDNCKQTLII
+631 DNYKQTIII
-646 EAKENFIK
+646 EPEENFIK
-654 DFEAEIFEI
+654 NFEAKIFEI
-663 KNTKNNESTDTKK
+663 KNSPNE
-676 NKFDIRDLLK
+676 KFTIRDLFK

-698 VTFKDM
+698 VALKDM
-704 DKLTPNLKQ
+704 NKLMLNLKQ
-713 IRGLKDMFYL
+713 INGLKDIFYL
-723 PFGSPYFYSTD
+723 PFGSSYFYSAE

>member
-18 LENHIKNMIS
+18 LEDHIKNMIS
-28 VGDEELDKQVKLYHD
+28 PGDEELDKQVKLYHD

-48 NNFQIYIRDTSSDKL
+48 NNFQIYIRDTSNDKL

-76 LNSKFDEI
+76 LNSKFNEI

-99 AVNLMTLA
+99 AINLMTLA
-107 RDANK
+107 REANK
-112 FFKNSKELEYWE
+112 FFKNSKELVYWE

-131 NIEVYSGLSTKKD
+131 NTQVYSGLSTKKD
-144 EFLDRVEKLRQYL
+144 EFLDRAEKLRQYL

-180 LVYSDKFEAIFNE
+180 LVYSDKFEAIFSV
-193 PRQEN
+193 PKQET
-198 KQIPLC
+198 KDIPIDA
-204 ELEQYISKLAEK
+204 LECDIKTLP
-216 SDDEKPNKRDTFRNF
+216 PNKKRDEFRNF

-259 FTLKFN
+259 FSLKFN
-265 KSRIIYTL
+265 KSRIIYAL

-286 AKIYKNSDIS
+286 VKIYENSDIS
-296 VSKAHHKTTIDEE
+296 VSKAHHKTMIDEE

-337 QLIFALFGNKNKDNV
+337 QLIFSLFGNKNKDNV

-365 EAQAIPYN
+365 EAQAIPYK

-420 DRYVIKWLDIGGEE
+420 DRYVIKWLDISGEE
-434 GFLEKIC
+434 DLLEKIC
-441 ETARDKN
+441 ETASDKN

-479 YDEHKRATIEAVKRA
+479 YDEHKRATIETIKRA

-539 AGRVNRHFGKIRG
+539 AGRVNRHFGEIRG

-569 DLYKVSGAILE
+569 DLQKVSKAILE
-580 DFRRKEV
+580 IFKQREV

-594 ISNSFFQKVSAQLER
+594 ISNLYFQKISDQLENLYI
-609 DMDESD
+609 ESE
-615 IGKRIK
+615 IK
-621 KLEFEDINEE
+621 KLEFENINQKIEE
-631 IKKVMDDNCKQTLII
+631 IMKDNHKQTLII
-646 EAKENFIK
+646 EPEENFIK
-654 DFEAEIFEI
+654 DFEAKILEI
-663 KNTKNNESTDTKK
+663 KNSSNDEFT
-676 NKFDIRDLLK
+676 IRDILK

-698 VTFKDM
+698 VTFKDKE
-704 DKLTPNLKQ
+704 KLTPNLKQ

-723 PFGSPYFYSTD
+723 PFGSSYFYSVD

>member
-28 VGDEELDKQVKLYHD
+28 PDDDELDKQVKLFHD

-48 NNFQIYIRDTSSDKL
+48 NNFQIYIRDTSNDKL
-63 DKNHSFLSAYFFL
+63 DKNHSLLSAYFFL

-99 AVNLMTLA
+99 VVNLMTLA
-107 RDANK
+107 REANK
-112 FFKNSKELEYWE
+112 FFKNQKELEQWD
-124 EVANAAK
+124 EVAGAAK
-131 NIEVYSGLSTKKD
+131 NIKIYSELSTKKD
-144 EFLDRVEKLRQYL
+144 EFLDRAKKLRQYL
-157 ILLQYRYKFT
+157 VLSQYRHKFT

-180 LVYSDKFEAIFNE
+180 LIYSDKFEAIFSMPKQQSKDIPIDVLEGDIQNLPPNE
-193 PRQEN
+193 
-198 KQIPLC
+198 
-204 ELEQYISKLAEK
+204 
-216 SDDEKPNKRDTFRNF
+216 KRDAFRNF
-231 VLNNFDENYKLFTLT
+231 VLNNFDEERKLFTLT

-259 FTLKFN
+259 FALKFN
-265 KSRIIYTL
+265 KPRIIYAL

-280 QTYDII
+280 QTYDIV
-286 AKIYKNSDIS
+286 AKIYKNSDIL
-296 VSKAHHKTTIDEE
+296 VSKAHHKTTIGEE
-309 NLTEEDR
+309 NLTQEDR

-388 LGTIFIFMS
+388 LSTIFIFMS

-410 ISNLEYFSKQ
+410 ISNLDYFSKQ
-420 DRYVIKWLDIGGEE
+420 DRYVIKWLDIGGEDE
-434 GFLEKIC
+434 LLEKIC
-441 ETARDKN
+441 EAASDKN

-459 QELFVKL
+459 QELFAKL
-466 KDKFSCFCLNGYM
+466 RDKFNCFCLNGYM
-479 YDEHKRATIEAVKRA
+479 YDDHKRTTIEAVKCA
-494 INTNKDDPLAS
+494 IDKSKIDPLAI

-524 VGFREVSPISSIIQT
+524 IGFREVSPISSIIQT
-539 AGRVNRHFGKIRG
+539 AGRVNRHFGATRG

-569 DLYKVSGAILE
+569 DLYKVSGAILG
-580 DFRRKEV
+580 DLKQKEV

-594 ISNSFFQKVSAQLER
+594 ISNLYFQKISNQLENLH
-609 DMDESD
+609 
-615 IGKRIK
+615 IK
-621 KLEFEDINEE
+621 SEIEKLEFENINQKIEDIMN
-631 IKKVMDDNCKQTLII
+631 DNHKQTIII
-646 EAKENFIK
+646 EPEENFIK
-654 DFEAEIFEI
+654 NFEAKIFEI
-663 KNTKNNESTDTKK
+663 KNSPNE
-676 NKFDIRDLLK
+676 KFTIRDLFK

-698 VTFKDM
+698 VALKDM
-704 DKLTPNLKQ
+704 NKLMPNLKQ
-713 IRGLKDMFYL
+713 INGLKDMFYL
-723 PFGSPYFYSTD
+723 PFGSSYFYSAEC
-734 YGLKKDTNLDITD
+734 GLKKDTNLDITD

>member
-1 MKESIL
+1 MYKE
-7 FDEFWSHPNKL
+7 FFSHHPDKL
-18 LENHIKNMIS
+18 LKNHILNM
-28 VGDEELDKQVKLYHD
+28 VGEEDSELEKCVKIYHD

-48 NNFQIYIRDTSSDKL
+48 WLFQKYIRTL
-63 DKNHSFLSAYFFL
+63 DEKILGKEHSLLSAYFFM
-76 LNSKFDEI
+76 LNSNFGDIE
-84 PTLFGFLAIVSHHGD
+84 TAFGFLAIISHHGS
-99 AVNLMTLA
+99 VNNFY
-107 RDANK
+107 DIVANN
-112 FFKNSKELEYWE
+112 KNFGGNFEKSVEFNYWDEVAKSASSFDFYKNINMNRQKLFEKAKELREILQDME
-124 EVANAAK
+124 
-131 NIEVYSGLSTKKD
+131 
-144 EFLDRVEKLRQYL
+144 LDDN
-157 ILLQYRYKFT
+157 FT
-167 YEDFINFKSLYSN
+167 YCDFINFKSLYSN

-193 PRQEN
+193 PRKEN

-204 ELEQYISKLAEK
+204 ELERHISKLAEK
-216 SDDEKPNKRDTFRNF
+216 SDDEKPNKRDEFRKF

-259 FTLKFN
+259 FALKF
-265 KSRIIYTL
+265 KKERIIYAL

-280 QTYDII
+280 QTFDVINN
-286 AKIYKNSDIS
+286 IYKKNKEII
-296 VSKAHHKTTIDEE
+296 VMKAHHKVTIGEDVP
-309 NLTEEDR
+309 EDR
-316 YSKIKFLMES
+316 YSKVKFLMES

-365 EAQAIPYN
+365 EAQAIPYK

-420 DRYVIKWLDIGGEE
+420 DRYAIKWLDISGEDE
-434 GFLEKIC
+434 LLEKIC

-466 KDKFSCFCLNGYM
+466 RDKFSCFCLNGYM
-479 YDEHKRATIEAVKRA
+479 YDWHKRAIIRMVRCGISKSK
-494 INTNKDDPLAS
+494 NDPLAS

-539 AGRVNRHFGKIRG
+539 AGRVNRHFGEIRG

-569 DLYKVSGAILE
+569 DLYKVSGTILE
-580 DFRRKEV
+580 DFRQREV

-594 ISNSFFQKVSAQLER
+594 ISNLYFQKISNQLENLYI
-609 DMDESD
+609 ESE
-615 IGKRIK
+615 IK
-621 KLEFEDINEE
+621 KLEFENINQKIEE
-631 IKKVMDDNCKQTLII
+631 IMDDNCKQTLII
-646 EAKENFIK
+646 EPKENFIK
-654 DFEAEIFEI
+654 DFEAKIIEI
-663 KNTKNNESTDTKK
+663 KNSQNNEFK
-676 NKFDIRDLLK
+676 IRDILK

-698 VTFKDM
+698 VTFKDKE
-704 DKLTPNLKQ
+704 KLTPNLRQ

-723 PFGSPYFYSTD
+723 PFGSSYFYSAD
-734 YGLKKDTNLDITD
+734 YGLKKDMNLDITD

>member
-28 VGDEELDKQVKLYHD
+28 PDDDELDKQVKLYHD

-48 NNFQIYIRDTSSDKL
+48 NNFQIYIRDTSNDKL
-63 DKNHSFLSAYFFL
+63 DKNHSLLSAYFFL

-84 PTLFGFLAIVSHHGD
+84 STLFGFLAIVSHHGD
-99 AVNLMTLA
+99 VVNLMTLA
-107 RDANK
+107 REANK
-112 FFKNSKELEYWE
+112 FFKNQKEIEQWD

-131 NIEVYSGLSTKKD
+131 NIKIYLGLSTKKD
-144 EFLDRVEKLRQYL
+144 EFLGRAKKLRQYL
-157 ILLQYRYKFT
+157 VLSQYRYKFT

-180 LVYSDKFEAIFNE
+180 LIYSDKFEAIFSM
-193 PRQEN
+193 PKQES
-198 KQIPLC
+198 KDIPIDV
-204 ELEQYISKLAEK
+204 LEASIKNLP
-216 SDDEKPNKRDTFRNF
+216 PNKKRDAFRNF

-259 FTLKFN
+259 FALKFN
-265 KSRIIYTL
+265 KPRIIYAL

-280 QTYDII
+280 QTYDIV
-286 AKIYKNSDIS
+286 AKIYKNSDIL

-309 NLTEEDR
+309 NLTKEDR

-410 ISNLEYFSKQ
+410 ISNLDYFSKQ
-420 DRYVIKWLDIGGEE
+420 DRYVIKWLDIGGEDE
-434 GFLEKIC
+434 LLEKIC
-441 ETARDKN
+441 EAASDKN

-459 QELFVKL
+459 QELFTKL
-466 KDKFSCFCLNGYM
+466 RDKFSCFCLNGYM
-479 YDEHKRATIEAVKRA
+479 YDDHKRATIEAVRCA
-494 INTNKDDPLAS
+494 VNKSKVDPLAS

-524 VGFREVSPISSIIQT
+524 IGFREVSPISSIIQT
-539 AGRVNRHFGKIRG
+539 AGRVNRHFGATRG

-569 DLYKVSGAILE
+569 DLYKVSGTILG
-580 DFRRKEV
+580 DLKQKEV
-587 RESEILE
+587 QESEILE
-594 ISNSFFQKVSAQLER
+594 ISNLYFQKISNQLENLH
-609 DMDESD
+609 
-615 IGKRIK
+615 IK
-621 KLEFEDINEE
+621 SEIEKLEFENINQKIEDIMN
-631 IKKVMDDNCKQTLII
+631 DNHKQTLII
-646 EAKENFIK
+646 EPEENFIK
-654 DFEAEIFEI
+654 DFEAKIFEI
-663 KNTKNNESTDTKK
+663 KNSPNE
-676 NKFDIRDLLK
+676 KFTIRDLFK

-698 VTFKDM
+698 VALKDM
-704 DKLTPNLKQ
+704 NKLMLNLKQ
-713 IRGLKDMFYL
+713 INGLKDMFYL
-723 PFGSPYFYSTD
+723 PFGLSYFYSAE

>member
-18 LENHIKNMIS
+18 LEHHIKNMIS
-28 VGDEELDKQVKLYHD
+28 PDDDELGKQVKLYHD

-48 NNFQIYIRDTSSDKL
+48 NNFQIYIRDTSNDML
-63 DKNHSFLSAYFFL
+63 DKNHSLLSAYFFL
-76 LNSKFDEI
+76 LNSKFDEV
-84 PTLFGFLAIVSHHGD
+84 PTIFGFLAIVSHHGD
-99 AVNLMTLA
+99 VVNLMTLA
-107 RDANK
+107 REANK
-112 FFKNSKELEYWE
+112 FFKNQKELEQWD
-124 EVANAAK
+124 EVAGAAK
-131 NIEVYSGLSTKKD
+131 NIKIYSGLSTKKD
-144 EFLDRVEKLRQYL
+144 EFLDRAEKLRQYL
-157 ILLQYRYKFT
+157 VLSQYRHKFT

-180 LVYSDKFEAIFNE
+180 LIYSDKFEAIFSM
-193 PRQEN
+193 PKQEN
-198 KQIPLC
+198 KDIPIDV
-204 ELEQYISKLAEK
+204 LEASIKNLP
-216 SDDEKPNKRDTFRNF
+216 PNKKRDTFRNF
-231 VLNNFDENYKLFTLT
+231 VLNNFDEKYKLFTLT

-259 FTLKFN
+259 FALKFN
-265 KSRIIYTL
+265 KPRIIYAL

-280 QTYDII
+280 QTYDIV
-286 AKIYKNSDIS
+286 AKIYKNSDIL
-296 VSKAHHKTTIDEE
+296 VSKAHHKTTIGEE
-309 NLTEEDR
+309 NLTQEDR

-410 ISNLEYFSKQ
+410 ISNLDYFSKQ
-420 DRYVIKWLDIGGEE
+420 DRYVIKWLDIGGEDE
-434 GFLEKIC
+434 LLEKIC
-441 ETARDKN
+441 ETASDKN

-459 QELFVKL
+459 QELFTKL
-466 KDKFSCFCLNGYM
+466 RDKFNCFCLNGYM
-479 YDEHKRATIEAVKRA
+479 YDDHKRATIEAVRCA
-494 INTNKDDPLAS
+494 IDKSKVDPLAS

-524 VGFREVSPISSIIQT
+524 IGFREVSPISSIIQT
-539 AGRVNRHFGKIRG
+539 AGRVNRHFGATRG

-569 DLYKVSGAILE
+569 DLYKVSGTILS
-580 DFRRKEV
+580 DLKQKEV
-587 RESEILE
+587 QESEILE
-594 ISNSFFQKVSAQLER
+594 ISNLYFQKISNQLENLH
-609 DMDESD
+609 
-615 IGKRIK
+615 IK
-621 KLEFEDINEE
+621 SEIEKLEFENINQKIEDIMN
-631 IKKVMDDNCKQTLII
+631 DNYKQTIII
-646 EAKENFIK
+646 EPEENFIK
-654 DFEAEIFEI
+654 DFEAKIFEI
-663 KNTKNNESTDTKK
+663 KNSPNE
-676 NKFDIRDLLK
+676 KFTIRDLFK

-698 VTFKDM
+698 VVLKDM
-704 DKLTPNLKQ
+704 NKLMPNLKQ
-713 IRGLKDMFYL
+713 INGLKDMFYL
-723 PFGSPYFYSTD
+723 PFGSSYFYSAEC
-734 YGLKKDTNLDITD
+734 GLKKDTNLDITD

>member
-1 MKESIL
+1 MMKESIL

-18 LENHIKNMIS
+18 LENHIKNMVS
-28 VGDEELDKQVKLYHD
+28 PDDDELGKQVKLFHD

-48 NNFQIYIRDTSSDKL
+48 NNFQIYIRDTSNDKL
-63 DKNHSFLSAYFFL
+63 DKNHSLLSAYFFL
-76 LNSKFDEI
+76 LNSKFDDI

-99 AVNLMTLA
+99 VVNLMTLA
-107 RDANK
+107 REANK
-112 FFKNSKELEYWE
+112 FFKNQKELEQWD
-124 EVANAAK
+124 EVAGTAK
-131 NIEVYSGLSTKKD
+131 NIKIYSGLSTKKD
-144 EFLDRVEKLRQYL
+144 EFLDRAKKLRQYL
-157 ILLQYRYKFT
+157 VLSQYRHKFT

-180 LVYSDKFEAIFNE
+180 LIYSDKFEAIFSM
-193 PRQEN
+193 P
-198 KQIPLC
+198 KQQTKNIPIDV
-204 ELEQYISKLAEK
+204 LE
-216 SDDEKPNKRDTFRNF
+216 SDIQNLPPNKKRDAFRNF
-231 VLNNFDENYKLFTLT
+231 VLNNFDKERKLFTLT

-259 FTLKFN
+259 FALKFN
-265 KSRIIYTL
+265 KSRIIYAL

-280 QTYDII
+280 QTYDIV
-286 AKIYKNSDIS
+286 AKIYKNSDIL
-296 VSKAHHKTTIDEE
+296 VSKTHHKTTIDEE
-309 NLTEEDR
+309 NLTKEDR

-410 ISNLEYFSKQ
+410 ISNLDYFSKQ
-420 DRYVIKWLDIGGEE
+420 DRYVIKWLDIGGEDE
-434 GFLEKIC
+434 LLEKIC
-441 ETARDKN
+441 EAASDKN

-459 QELFVKL
+459 QELFAKL
-466 KDKFSCFCLNGYM
+466 RYKFNCFCLNGYM
-479 YDEHKRATIEAVKRA
+479 YDDHKRATIEAVRCA
-494 INTNKDDPLAS
+494 IDKSKVDPLAN

-539 AGRVNRHFGKIRG
+539 AGRVNRHFGATRG

-569 DLYKVSGAILE
+569 DLYKVSGAILS
-580 DFRRKEV
+580 DLKQKEV
-587 RESEILE
+587 QESEILE
-594 ISNSFFQKVSAQLER
+594 ISNLYFQKISNQLENLH
-609 DMDESD
+609 
-615 IGKRIK
+615 IK
-621 KLEFEDINEE
+621 SEIEKLEFENINQKIEDIMN
-631 IKKVMDDNCKQTLII
+631 DNHKQTLII
-646 EAKENFIK
+646 EPEENFIK
-654 DFEAEIFEI
+654 DFEAKIFEI
-663 KNTKNNESTDTKK
+663 KNSPNE
-676 NKFDIRDLLK
+676 KFTIRDLFK

-698 VTFKDM
+698 VTLKDM
-704 DKLTPNLKQ
+704 NKLMPNLKQ
-713 IRGLKDMFYL
+713 INGLKDMFYL
-723 PFGSPYFYSTD
+723 PFGSSYFYSAEC
-734 YGLKKDTNLDITD
+734 GLKKDTNLDIED

>member
-28 VGDEELDKQVKLYHD
+28 PDDDELGRQVKLFHD

-48 NNFQIYIRDTSSDKL
+48 NNFQIYIRDTSNDKL
-63 DKNHSFLSAYFFL
+63 DKNHSLLSAYFFL

-84 PTLFGFLAIVSHHGD
+84 PTLFGFLAIVSHHGNV
-99 AVNLMTLA
+99 VNLMTLA
-107 RDANK
+107 REANK
-112 FFKNSKELEYWE
+112 FFKNQKELEQWD
-124 EVANAAK
+124 EVAGAAK
-131 NIEVYSGLSTKKD
+131 NIKIYSGLSTKKD
-144 EFLDRVEKLRQYL
+144 EFLDRAEKLRQYL
-157 ILLQYRYKFT
+157 VLSQYRHKFT

-180 LVYSDKFEAIFNE
+180 LIYSDKFEAIFSMPKQQTKDIPIGVLESDIKNLPPNE
-193 PRQEN
+193 
-198 KQIPLC
+198 
-204 ELEQYISKLAEK
+204 
-216 SDDEKPNKRDTFRNF
+216 KRDAFRNF
-231 VLNNFDENYKLFTLT
+231 VLNNFDKERKLFTLT

-259 FTLKFN
+259 FALKFN
-265 KSRIIYTL
+265 KPRIIYAL

-280 QTYDII
+280 QTYDIV
-286 AKIYKNSDIS
+286 AKIYKNSDIL
-296 VSKAHHKTTIDEE
+296 VSKAHHKTTIGEE

-397 ATMPVIKSENFKE
+397 ATMPVIKSEKFKE
-410 ISNLEYFSKQ
+410 ISNLDYFSKQ
-420 DRYVIKWLDIGGEE
+420 DRYIIKWLDIGGEDE
-434 GFLEKIC
+434 LLEKIC
-441 ETARDKN
+441 KAANDKN

-459 QELFVKL
+459 QELFTKL

-479 YDEHKRATIEAVKRA
+479 YDDHKLATTRAVRCA
-494 INTNKDDPLAS
+494 IDKSKVDPLAS

-524 VGFREVSPISSIIQT
+524 IGFREVSPISSIIQT
-539 AGRVNRHFGKIRG
+539 AGRVNRHFGATRG

-569 DLYKVSGAILE
+569 DLYKVSGAILG
-580 DFRRKEV
+580 DLKQKEV

-594 ISNSFFQKVSAQLER
+594 ISNLYFQKISNQLENLH
-609 DMDESD
+609 
-615 IGKRIK
+615 IK
-621 KLEFEDINEE
+621 SEIEKLEFENINQKIEDIMN
-631 IKKVMDDNCKQTLII
+631 DNYKQTIII
-646 EAKENFIK
+646 EPEENFIK
-654 DFEAEIFEI
+654 DFEAKIFEI
-663 KNTKNNESTDTKK
+663 KNSPNE
-676 NKFDIRDLLK
+676 KFTIRDLFK

-698 VTFKDM
+698 VTLKDM
-704 DKLTPNLKQ
+704 NKLMPNLKQ
-713 IRGLKDMFYL
+713 INGLKDMFYL
-723 PFGSPYFYSTD
+723 PFGSSYFYSAE

>member
-1 MKESIL
+1 MMKESIL

-28 VGDEELDKQVKLYHD
+28 PDDDELDRQVKLYHD

-48 NNFQIYIRDTSSDKL
+48 NNFQIYIRDTSNDKL
-63 DKNHSFLSAYFFL
+63 DKNHSLLSAYFFL

-99 AVNLMTLA
+99 VVNLMTLA
-107 RDANK
+107 REANK
-112 FFKNSKELEYWE
+112 FFKNQKELEQWD
-124 EVANAAK
+124 EVAGAAR
-131 NIEVYSGLSTKKD
+131 NIKIYSGLSTKKD
-144 EFLDRVEKLRQYL
+144 ELLDRAEKLRQYL
-157 ILLQYRYKFT
+157 VLSQYRHKFT

-180 LVYSDKFEAIFNE
+180 LIYSDKFEAIFSMPKQQTKNIPIDVLESDIQNLPPNE
-193 PRQEN
+193 
-198 KQIPLC
+198 
-204 ELEQYISKLAEK
+204 
-216 SDDEKPNKRDTFRNF
+216 KRDAFRKF

-259 FTLKFN
+259 FALKFN
-265 KSRIIYTL
+265 KPRIIYAL

-280 QTYDII
+280 QTYDIVV
-286 AKIYKNSDIS
+286 KIYKNSDIL

-309 NLTEEDR
+309 NLTKEDR

-410 ISNLEYFSKQ
+410 ISNLDYFSKQ
-420 DRYVIKWLDIGGEE
+420 DRYVIKWLDTDGEDE
-434 GFLEKIC
+434 LLEKIC
-441 ETARDKN
+441 ETASDKN

-459 QELFVKL
+459 QELFTKL
-466 KDKFSCFCLNGYM
+466 RDKFSCFCLNGYM
-479 YDEHKRATIEAVKRA
+479 YDDHKCATIEAVKCA
-494 INTNKDDPLAS
+494 IDKSKVDPLAS

-524 VGFREVSPISSIIQT
+524 IGFREVSPISSIIQT
-539 AGRVNRHFGKIRG
+539 AGRVNRHFGATRG

-569 DLYKVSGAILE
+569 DLYKVSGAILS
-580 DFRRKEV
+580 DLKQKEV

-594 ISNSFFQKVSAQLER
+594 ISNFYFQKISNQLENLH
-609 DMDESD
+609 
-615 IGKRIK
+615 IK
-621 KLEFEDINEE
+621 SEIEKLEFENINQKIEDIMN
-631 IKKVMDDNCKQTLII
+631 DNYKQTIII
-646 EAKENFIK
+646 EPEENFIK
-654 DFEAEIFEI
+654 DFEAKIFEI
-663 KNTKNNESTDTKK
+663 KNSPNE
-676 NKFDIRDLLK
+676 KFTIRDLFK
-686 NHIRKLS
+686 NHIRKLPE
-693 KFSIN
+693 FSIN
-698 VTFKDM
+698 VALKDM
-704 DKLTPNLKQ
+704 NKLMPNLKQ
-713 IRGLKDMFYL
+713 INGLKDMFYL
-723 PFGSPYFYSTD
+723 PFGSSYFYSAEC
-734 YGLKKDTNLDITD
+734 GLKKDTNLDIED

>member
-28 VGDEELDKQVKLYHD
+28 PDEDELGKQVKLYHD

-48 NNFQIYIRDTSSDKL
+48 NNFQIYIRDTSNDKL
-63 DKNHSFLSAYFFL
+63 DKNHSLLSAYFFL

-84 PTLFGFLAIVSHHGD
+84 PTLFGFLAIVSHHGNV
-99 AVNLMTLA
+99 VNLMTLA
-107 RDANK
+107 REANK
-112 FFKNSKELEYWE
+112 FFKNQKELEQWE
-124 EVANAAK
+124 EVAGAAK
-131 NIEVYSGLSTKKD
+131 NIKIYSGLSTKKD
-144 EFLDRVEKLRQYL
+144 EFLDRAKKLRQYL
-157 ILLQYRYKFT
+157 VLLQYKHKFT

-180 LVYSDKFEAIFNE
+180 LVYSDKFEAIFSVPKQESKDIPIDVLESDIKNLPPNE
-193 PRQEN
+193 
-198 KQIPLC
+198 
-204 ELEQYISKLAEK
+204 
-216 SDDEKPNKRDTFRNF
+216 KRDAFRNF

-259 FTLKFN
+259 FALKFN
-265 KSRIIYTL
+265 KSRIIYAL

-280 QTYDII
+280 QTYDIV
-286 AKIYKNSDIS
+286 AKIYKNSDIL
-296 VSKAHHKTTIDEE
+296 VSKAHHKTTICEE
-309 NLTEEDR
+309 NLTKEDR

-420 DRYVIKWLDIGGEE
+420 DRYIIKWLDIGGEDE
-434 GFLEKIC
+434 LLEKIC
-441 ETARDKN
+441 ETASDKN

-459 QELFVKL
+459 QELFAKL
-466 KDKFSCFCLNGYM
+466 RDKFNCFCLNGYM
-479 YDEHKRATIEAVKRA
+479 YDDHKRATTRAVRCA
-494 INTNKDDPLAS
+494 VNKSKVDPLAS

-539 AGRVNRHFGKIRG
+539 AGRINRHFGATRG
-552 ELYVFPEIS
+552 ELYVFPEVS

-569 DLYKVSGAILE
+569 DLYKVSGAILSNLKQ
-580 DFRRKEV
+580 KEV

-594 ISNSFFQKVSAQLER
+594 ISNLFFQKISNQLENLY
-609 DMDESD
+609 
-615 IGKRIK
+615 IK
-621 KLEFEDINEE
+621 SEIEKLEFENINQKIEDIMN
-631 IKKVMDDNCKQTLII
+631 DNYKQTIII
-646 EAKENFIK
+646 EPKENFIK
-654 DFEAEIFEI
+654 DFEVKIFEI
-663 KNTKNNESTDTKK
+663 KNSPNE
-676 NKFDIRDLLK
+676 KFTIRDLFK

-693 KFSIN
+693 QFSIN
-698 VTFKDM
+698 VALKDM
-704 DKLTPNLKQ
+704 NKLMPNLKQ
-713 IRGLKDMFYL
+713 INGLKDMFYL
-723 PFGSPYFYSTD
+723 PFGSSYFYSAEC
-734 YGLKKDTNLDITD
+734 GLKKDMNLDITD

>member
-28 VGDEELDKQVKLYHD
+28 PDDDELDKQVKLYHD

-48 NNFQIYIRDTSSDKL
+48 NNFQIYIRDTSNDKL
-63 DKNHSFLSAYFFL
+63 DKNHSLLSAYFFL
-76 LNSKFDEI
+76 LNSKFDEV
-84 PTLFGFLAIVSHHGD
+84 PTIFGFLAIVSHHGNV
-99 AVNLMTLA
+99 VNLMTLA
-107 RDANK
+107 REANK
-112 FFKNSKELEYWE
+112 FFKNQKELEQWD
-124 EVANAAK
+124 EVTNAAK
-131 NIEVYSGLSTKKD
+131 NIKIYSGLSTKKD
-144 EFLDRVEKLRQYL
+144 EFLDRAEKLRQYL
-157 ILLQYRYKFT
+157 VLSQYRHKFT

-180 LVYSDKFEAIFNE
+180 LIYSDKFEAIFSM
-193 PRQEN
+193 PKQES
-198 KQIPLC
+198 KDIPIDV
-204 ELEQYISKLAEK
+204 LE
-216 SDDEKPNKRDTFRNF
+216 SDIKNLPPNKKRDAFRKF
-231 VLNNFDENYKLFTLT
+231 VLNNFDEKYKLFTLT

-259 FTLKFN
+259 FALKFN
-265 KSRIIYTL
+265 KPRIIYAL

-280 QTYDII
+280 QTYDIV
-286 AKIYKNSDIS
+286 AKIYKNSDIL
-296 VSKAHHKTTIDEE
+296 VSKAHHKTTIGEE

-337 QLIFALFGNKNKDNV
+337 QLVFALFGNKNKDNV

-397 ATMPVIKSENFKE
+397 ATMPVIKSEKFKE
-410 ISNLEYFSKQ
+410 ISNLDYFSKQ
-420 DRYVIKWLDIGGEE
+420 DRYVIKWLDIGGEDE
-434 GFLEKIC
+434 LLEKIC
-441 ETARDKN
+441 EAASDKN

-459 QELFVKL
+459 QELFTKL
-466 KDKFSCFCLNGYM
+466 MDKFSCFCLNGYM
-479 YDEHKRATIEAVKRA
+479 YDDHKRATIEAVRCA
-494 INTNKDDPLAS
+494 VNKSKVDPLAS

-511 TQSIEAGVDLDFD
+511 TQSIEAGVDLDFNI
-524 VGFREVSPISSIIQT
+524 GFREVSPISSIIQT
-539 AGRVNRHFGKIRG
+539 AGRVNRHFGATRG

-569 DLYKVSGAILE
+569 DLYKVSGAILS
-580 DFRRKEV
+580 DLKQKEV

-594 ISNSFFQKVSAQLER
+594 ISNLYFQKISNQLENLH
-609 DMDESD
+609 
-615 IGKRIK
+615 IK
-621 KLEFEDINEE
+621 SEIEKLEFENINQKIEE
-631 IKKVMDDNCKQTLII
+631 IMNDNYKQTIII
-646 EAKENFIK
+646 EPEENFIK
-654 DFEAEIFEI
+654 DFEAKIFEI
-663 KNTKNNESTDTKK
+663 KNSPNE
-676 NKFDIRDLLK
+676 KFTIRDLFK

-698 VTFKDM
+698 VTLKDM
-704 DKLTPNLKQ
+704 NKLMPNLKQ
-713 IRGLKDMFYL
+713 INGLKDMFYL
-723 PFGSPYFYSTD
+723 PFGSSYFYSAEC
-734 YGLKKDTNLDITD
+734 GLKKNTNLDITD

>member
-1 MKESIL
+1 MYKE
-7 FDEFWSHPNKL
+7 FFSHHPDKL
-18 LENHIKNMIS
+18 LKNHILNMVGEEDNELEKS
-28 VGDEELDKQVKLYHD
+28 VKIYHD

-48 NNFQIYIRDTSSDKL
+48 WLFQKYIRTL
-63 DKNHSFLSAYFFL
+63 DEKILGKKHSLLSAYFFM
-76 LNSKFDEI
+76 LNSNFSDVE
-84 PTLFGFLAIVSHHGD
+84 TAFGFLAIISHHGS
-99 AVNLMTLA
+99 VNNFY
-107 RDANK
+107 DIVANN
-112 FFKNSKELEYWE
+112 KNFGRNFEKSVEFNYWDEVAKNASSFDFYKNINMNRQKLFEKAKELREILQDME
-124 EVANAAK
+124 
-131 NIEVYSGLSTKKD
+131 
-144 EFLDRVEKLRQYL
+144 LDDN
-157 ILLQYRYKFT
+157 FT
-167 YEDFINFKSLYSN
+167 YCDFINFKSLYSN

-204 ELEQYISKLAEK
+204 ELERHISKLAEK

-259 FTLKFN
+259 FALKFN
-265 KSRIIYTL
+265 KSRIIYAL

-326 FSGEINVTTLY
+326 FSGEINITTLY

-365 EAQAIPYN
+365 EAQAIPYK

-420 DRYVIKWLDIGGEE
+420 DRYVIKWLDISGEE
-434 GFLEKIC
+434 DLLEKIC

-466 KDKFSCFCLNGYM
+466 RDKFSCFCLNGYM
-479 YDEHKRATIEAVKRA
+479 YDDHKRAPIEAVRCA
-494 INTNKDDPLAS
+494 IDKSKDDPLAS

-524 VGFREVSPISSIIQT
+524 VGFREVSPISSVIQT
-539 AGRVNRHFGKIRG
+539 AGRVNRHFREIRG

-569 DLYKVSGAILE
+569 DLQKVSKAILE
-580 DFRRKEV
+580 IFKQREV

-594 ISNSFFQKVSAQLER
+594 ISNLYFQKISDQLENLYI
-609 DMDESD
+609 ESE
-615 IGKRIK
+615 IK
-621 KLEFEDINEE
+621 KLEFENINQKIEE
-631 IKKVMDDNCKQTLII
+631 IMKDNHKQTLII
-646 EAKENFIK
+646 EPEENFIK
-654 DFEAEIFEI
+654 DFEAKILEI
-663 KNTKNNESTDTKK
+663 KNSSNGEFT
-676 NKFDIRDLLK
+676 IRDLLK

-698 VTFKDM
+698 VTFKDKE
-704 DKLTPNLKQ
+704 KLLPNLRQ

-723 PFGSPYFYSTD
+723 PFGSYYFYSAD
-734 YGLKKDTNLDITD
+734 YGLKKDTNLDIED

>member
-28 VGDEELDKQVKLYHD
+28 PDDDELGRQVKLFHD

-63 DKNHSFLSAYFFL
+63 DKNHSLLSAYFFL

-84 PTLFGFLAIVSHHGD
+84 PTMFGFLAIVSHHGD
-99 AVNLMTLA
+99 VVNLMTLA
-107 RDANK
+107 REDNK
-112 FFKNSKELEYWE
+112 FFKNQKELEQWD
-124 EVANAAK
+124 EVAGAAK
-131 NIEVYSGLSTKKD
+131 NIKIYSGLSTKKD
-144 EFLDRVEKLRQYL
+144 EFLDRAEKLRQYL
-157 ILLQYRYKFT
+157 ILSQYRHKFT
-167 YEDFINFKSLYSN
+167 YEDFINFKNLYSN
-180 LVYSDKFEAIFNE
+180 LIYSDKFEAIFSM
-193 PRQEN
+193 P
-198 KQIPLC
+198 KQQSKDIPIDA
-204 ELEQYISKLAEK
+204 LESNIQNLP
-216 SDDEKPNKRDTFRNF
+216 PNKKRDAFRNF
-231 VLNNFDENYKLFTLT
+231 VLNNFDKERKLFTLT

-259 FTLKFN
+259 FALKFN
-265 KSRIIYTL
+265 KPRIIYAL

-280 QTYDII
+280 QTYDIV
-286 AKIYKNSDIS
+286 AKIYKNSDIL
-296 VSKAHHKTTIDEE
+296 VSKAHHKTTIGEE
-309 NLTEEDR
+309 NLTQEDR

-397 ATMPVIKSENFKE
+397 ATMPVIKSEKFKE
-410 ISNLEYFSKQ
+410 ISNLDYFSKQ
-420 DRYVIKWLDIGGEE
+420 DRYVIKWLDIGGEDE
-434 GFLEKIC
+434 LLEKIC
-441 ETARDKN
+441 EAASDKN

-459 QELFVKL
+459 QELFTKL
-466 KDKFSCFCLNGYM
+466 RDKFSCFCLNGYM
-479 YDEHKRATIEAVKRA
+479 YDDHKRATIETVRCA
-494 INTNKDDPLAS
+494 IDKSKVDPLAS

-524 VGFREVSPISSIIQT
+524 IGFREVSPISSIIQT
-539 AGRVNRHFGKIRG
+539 AGRVNRHFGATRG

-561 KFTNLIYG
+561 KFANLIYG
-569 DLYKVSGAILE
+569 DLYKVSGAILG
-580 DFRRKEV
+580 DLKQKEV
-587 RESEILE
+587 QESEILE
-594 ISNSFFQKVSAQLER
+594 ISNLYFQKISNQLENLH
-609 DMDESD
+609 
-615 IGKRIK
+615 IK
-621 KLEFEDINEE
+621 SEIEKLEFENINQKIEDIMN
-631 IKKVMDDNCKQTLII
+631 DNYKQTIII
-646 EAKENFIK
+646 EPEENFIK
-654 DFEAEIFEI
+654 DFEAKIFEI
-663 KNTKNNESTDTKK
+663 KNSPNE
-676 NKFDIRDLLK
+676 KFTIRDLFK

-698 VTFKDM
+698 VTLKDM
-704 DKLTPNLKQ
+704 NKLMPNLKQ
-713 IRGLKDMFYL
+713 ISGLKDMFYL
-723 PFGSPYFYSTD
+723 PFGSSYFYSAEC
-734 YGLKKDTNLDITD
+734 GLKKDTNLDITD

>member
-1 MKESIL
+1 MMKEPIL

-28 VGDEELDKQVKLYHD
+28 PDDDELGKQVKLFHD

-48 NNFQIYIRDTSSDKL
+48 NNFQIYIRDTSNDKL
-63 DKNHSFLSAYFFL
+63 DKNHSLLSAYFFL
-76 LNSKFDEI
+76 LNSKFDEV

-99 AVNLMTLA
+99 VVNLMTLA
-107 RDANK
+107 REANK
-112 FFKNSKELEYWE
+112 FFKNQKELEQWD
-124 EVANAAK
+124 EVAGAAK
-131 NIEVYSGLSTKKD
+131 NIKIYSGLSTKKD
-144 EFLDRVEKLRQYL
+144 EFLDRAEKLRQYL
-157 ILLQYRYKFT
+157 VLSQYRHKFT
-167 YEDFINFKSLYSN
+167 YDDFINFKNLYSN
-180 LVYSDKFEAIFNE
+180 LIYSDKFEAIFSMPKQQSKDIPIDVLEAGIQNLSPNE
-193 PRQEN
+193 
-198 KQIPLC
+198 
-204 ELEQYISKLAEK
+204 
-216 SDDEKPNKRDTFRNF
+216 KRDAFRKF
-231 VLNNFDENYKLFTLT
+231 VLNNFDKERKLFTLT

-259 FTLKFN
+259 FALKFN
-265 KSRIIYTL
+265 KPRIIYAL

-280 QTYDII
+280 QTYDIV
-286 AKIYKNSDIS
+286 AKIYKNSDIL
-296 VSKAHHKTTIDEE
+296 VSKAHHKTTIGEE
-309 NLTEEDR
+309 NLTKEDR

-410 ISNLEYFSKQ
+410 ISNLDYFSKQ
-420 DRYVIKWLDIGGEE
+420 DRYVIKWLDIGGEDE
-434 GFLEKIC
+434 LLEKIC
-441 ETARDKN
+441 ETASDKN

-459 QELFVKL
+459 QGLFAKL
-466 KDKFSCFCLNGYM
+466 RDKFSCFCLNGYM
-479 YDEHKRATIEAVKRA
+479 YDDHKRAAIEAVRCA
-494 INTNKDDPLAS
+494 IDKSKVDPLAS

-524 VGFREVSPISSIIQT
+524 IGFREVSPISSIIQT
-539 AGRVNRHFGKIRG
+539 AGRVNRHFGATRG

-569 DLYKVSGAILE
+569 DLYKVSGAILS
-580 DFRRKEV
+580 DLKQKEV
-587 RESEILE
+587 QESEILE
-594 ISNSFFQKVSAQLER
+594 ISNLYFQKISNQLENLH
-609 DMDESD
+609 
-615 IGKRIK
+615 IK
-621 KLEFEDINEE
+621 SEIEKLEFENINQKIEDIMN
-631 IKKVMDDNCKQTLII
+631 DNYKQTIII
-646 EAKENFIK
+646 EPKENFIK
-654 DFEAEIFEI
+654 DFEVKIFEI
-663 KNTKNNESTDTKK
+663 KNSPNE
-676 NKFDIRDLLK
+676 KFTIRDLFK

-693 KFSIN
+693 QFSIN
-698 VTFKDM
+698 VTLKDM
-704 DKLTPNLKQ
+704 NKLMPNLKQ
-713 IRGLKDMFYL
+713 INGLKDMFYL
-723 PFGSPYFYSTD
+723 PFGSSYFYSAE

>member
-18 LENHIKNMIS
+18 LKNHIKNMIS
-28 VGDEELDKQVKLYHD
+28 PNDEELDRQVKLFHD

-48 NNFQIYIRDTSSDKL
+48 NNFQIYIRDTSNDKL
-63 DKNHSFLSAYFFL
+63 DKNHSLLSAYFFL

-84 PTLFGFLAIVSHHGD
+84 LTIFGFLTIVSHHGD
-99 AVNLMTLA
+99 VVNLMTLA
-107 RDANK
+107 REANK
-112 FFKNSKELEYWE
+112 FFKNQKELEQWD
-124 EVANAAK
+124 EVAGAAK
-131 NIEVYSGLSTKKD
+131 NIKIYSGLSTKKD
-144 EFLDRVEKLRQYL
+144 EFLDRAEKLRQYL
-157 ILLQYRYKFT
+157 ILSQYRRKFT

-180 LVYSDKFEAIFNE
+180 LIYSDKFEAIFSIPKQESKDIPIDVLESDIQNLPPNE
-193 PRQEN
+193 
-198 KQIPLC
+198 
-204 ELEQYISKLAEK
+204 
-216 SDDEKPNKRDTFRNF
+216 KRDAFRNF

-259 FTLKFN
+259 FALKFN
-265 KSRIIYTL
+265 KSRIIYAL

-286 AKIYKNSDIS
+286 AKIYKNNDIS

-309 NLTEEDR
+309 NLTEDDR

-410 ISNLEYFSKQ
+410 ISNLDYFSKQ
-420 DRYVIKWLDIGGEE
+420 DRYVIKWLDIGGEDE
-434 GFLEKIC
+434 LLEKIC
-441 ETARDKN
+441 EAASDKN

-459 QELFVKL
+459 QELFAKL
-466 KDKFSCFCLNGYM
+466 RDKFNCFCLNGYM
-479 YDEHKRATIEAVKRA
+479 YDDHKRATIEAVRCA
-494 INTNKDDPLAS
+494 IDKSKVDPLAS

-524 VGFREVSPISSIIQT
+524 IGFREVSPISSIIQT
-539 AGRVNRHFGKIRG
+539 AGRVNRHFRATMG

-569 DLYKVSGAILE
+569 DLYKVSGAILS
-580 DFRRKEV
+580 DLKQKEV

-594 ISNSFFQKVSAQLER
+594 ISNLYFQKISNQLENLH
-609 DMDESD
+609 
-615 IGKRIK
+615 IK
-621 KLEFEDINEE
+621 SEIEKLEFENINQKIEDIMNG
-631 IKKVMDDNCKQTLII
+631 NYKQTIII
-646 EAKENFIK
+646 EPEENFIK
-654 DFEAEIFEI
+654 DFEARIFEI
-663 KNTKNNESTDTKK
+663 KNSPNE
-676 NKFDIRDLLK
+676 KFTIRDLFK

-698 VTFKDM
+698 VTLKDM
-704 DKLTPNLKQ
+704 NKLMPNLKQ
-713 IRGLKDMFYL
+713 INGLKDMFYL
-723 PFGSPYFYSTD
+723 PFGSSYFYSAEC
-734 YGLKKDTNLDITD
+734 GLKKDMNLDITD

>member
-28 VGDEELDKQVKLYHD
+28 PDDEELDRQVKLYHD

-48 NNFQIYIRDTSSDKL
+48 NNFQIYIRDTSNDKL
-63 DKNHSFLSAYFFL
+63 DKNHSLLSAYFFL
-76 LNSKFDEI
+76 LKSKFDEI
-84 PTLFGFLAIVSHHGD
+84 LTLFGFLAIVSHHGNV
-99 AVNLMTLA
+99 VNLMTLA
-107 RDANK
+107 REANK
-112 FFKNSKELEYWE
+112 FFKNQKELEQWD
-124 EVANAAK
+124 EVAGAVK
-131 NIEVYSGLSTKKD
+131 NIKIYSGLSTKKD
-144 EFLDRVEKLRQYL
+144 EFLDRAEKLRQYL
-157 ILLQYRYKFT
+157 VLSQYRHKFT

-180 LVYSDKFEAIFNE
+180 LIYSDKFEAIFGMPKQQTKYIPIDVLEAGIQNLPPNE
-193 PRQEN
+193 
-198 KQIPLC
+198 
-204 ELEQYISKLAEK
+204 
-216 SDDEKPNKRDTFRNF
+216 KRDAFRNF
-231 VLNNFDENYKLFTLT
+231 VLNNFDKERKLFTLT

-259 FTLKFN
+259 FALKFN
-265 KSRIIYTL
+265 KSRIIYAL

-280 QTYDII
+280 QTYDIV
-286 AKIYKNSDIS
+286 AKIYKNSDIL
-296 VSKAHHKTTIDEE
+296 VSKAHHKTTIGEE

-397 ATMPVIKSENFKE
+397 ATMPVIKSEKFKE
-410 ISNLEYFSKQ
+410 ISNLDYFSKQ
-420 DRYVIKWLDIGGEE
+420 DRYVIKWLDIGGEDE
-434 GFLEKIC
+434 LLEKIC
-441 ETARDKN
+441 EAASDKN

-459 QELFVKL
+459 QELFTKL
-466 KDKFSCFCLNGYM
+466 RDKFSCFCLNGYM
-479 YDEHKRATIEAVKRA
+479 YDDHKRATIDAVRCA
-494 INTNKDDPLAS
+494 IDKSKVDPLAS

-524 VGFREVSPISSIIQT
+524 IGFREVSPISSIIQT
-539 AGRVNRHFGKIRG
+539 AGRVNRHFGATRG

-569 DLYKVSGAILE
+569 DLYKVSGAILG
-580 DFRRKEV
+580 DLKQKEV

-594 ISNSFFQKVSAQLER
+594 ISNLYFQKISNQLENLH
-609 DMDESD
+609 
-615 IGKRIK
+615 IK
-621 KLEFEDINEE
+621 SEIEKLEFENINQKIEE
-631 IKKVMDDNCKQTLII
+631 IMNDNYKQTIII
-646 EAKENFIK
+646 EPEENFIK
-654 DFEAEIFEI
+654 DFEAKIFEI
-663 KNTKNNESTDTKK
+663 KNSPNE
-676 NKFDIRDLLK
+676 KFTIRDLFK

-698 VTFKDM
+698 VALKDM
-704 DKLTPNLKQ
+704 NKLMPNLKQ
-713 IRGLKDMFYL
+713 INGLKDMFYL
-723 PFGSPYFYSTD
+723 PFGSSYFYSAEC
-734 YGLKKDTNLDITD
+734 GLKKDMNLDITD

>member
-1 MKESIL
+1 LYKEFFSHHPDKL
-7 FDEFWSHPNKL
+7 FK
-18 LENHIKNMIS
+18 NHILNMVS
-28 VGDEELDKQVKLYHD
+28 KEDNELEKCVKIYHD

-48 NNFQIYIRDTSSDKL
+48 WLFQKYIRTLDDKIL
-63 DKNHSFLSAYFFL
+63 GKEHSLLSAYFFM
-76 LNSKFDEI
+76 LNSNFGDIE
-84 PTLFGFLAIVSHHGD
+84 TAFGFLAIISHHGS
-99 AVNLMTLA
+99 VNNFY
-107 RDANK
+107 DIVANN
-112 FFKNSKELEYWE
+112 KNFGRNFEKSVEFNYWD
-124 EVANAAK
+124 EVANSASSFDFYK
-131 NIEVYSGLSTKKD
+131 NINMNRQKLFEKAKELREILQD
-144 EFLDRVEKLRQYL
+144 MELDDN
-157 ILLQYRYKFT
+157 FT
-167 YEDFINFKSLYSN
+167 YCDFINFKSLYSN

-204 ELEQYISKLAEK
+204 ELERHISKLAEK
-216 SDDEKPNKRDTFRNF
+216 SIDEKPNKRDTFRNF

-259 FTLKFN
+259 FALKFN
-265 KSRIIYTL
+265 KSRIIYAL

-309 NLTEEDR
+309 NLTEDDR

-410 ISNLEYFSKQ
+410 ISNLDYFSKQ
-420 DRYVIKWLDIGGEE
+420 DRYVIKWLDISGEE
-434 GFLEKIC
+434 GLLEKIC
-441 ETARDKN
+441 GTARDKN

-466 KDKFSCFCLNGYM
+466 RDKFSCFCLNGYM
-479 YDEHKRATIEAVKRA
+479 YDEHKRATIETIKRA
-494 INTNKDDPLAS
+494 INTNKDNPLAS

-539 AGRVNRHFGKIRG
+539 AGRVNRHFGEIRG

-569 DLYKVSGAILE
+569 DLQKVSKAILE
-580 DFRRKEV
+580 IFKQREV
-587 RESEILE
+587 HESEILE
-594 ISNSFFQKVSAQLER
+594 ISNLYFQKISDQLENLYIQS
-609 DMDESD
+609 E
-615 IGKRIK
+615 IK
-621 KLEFEDINEE
+621 KLEFENINQKIEE
-631 IKKVMDDNCKQTLII
+631 IMKDNHKQTLII
-646 EAKENFIK
+646 EPEENFIK
-654 DFEAEIFEI
+654 DFEAKIIEI
-663 KNTKNNESTDTKK
+663 KNSSNDEFT
-676 NKFDIRDLLK
+676 IRDILK

-698 VTFKDM
+698 VTFKDKE
-704 DKLTPNLKQ
+704 KLLPNLRQ

-723 PFGSPYFYSTD
+723 PFGSSYFYSAD

>member
-1 MKESIL
+1 MMKESIL

-28 VGDEELDKQVKLYHD
+28 PDDEELGKQVKLYHD

-48 NNFQIYIRDTSSDKL
+48 NNFQIYIRDTSNDKL
-63 DKNHSFLSAYFFL
+63 DKNHSLLSAYFFL

-84 PTLFGFLAIVSHHGD
+84 PTLFGFLAIVSHHGNV
-99 AVNLMTLA
+99 VNLMTLA
-107 RDANK
+107 REANK
-112 FFKNSKELEYWE
+112 FFKNQKELEQWD
-124 EVANAAK
+124 EVAGAAK
-131 NIEVYSGLSTKKD
+131 NIKIYSGLSTKKD
-144 EFLDRVEKLRQYL
+144 EFLDRAEKLRQYL
-157 ILLQYRYKFT
+157 VLSQYRHKFT

-180 LVYSDKFEAIFNE
+180 LIYSDKFEAIFSM
-193 PRQEN
+193 PKQES
-198 KQIPLC
+198 KDIPIDV
-204 ELEQYISKLAEK
+204 LE
-216 SDDEKPNKRDTFRNF
+216 SDIKNLPPNKKRDAFRNF
-231 VLNNFDENYKLFTLT
+231 VLNNFDKERKLFTLT

-259 FTLKFN
+259 FALKFN
-265 KSRIIYTL
+265 KPRIIYAL

-280 QTYDII
+280 QTYDIV
-286 AKIYKNSDIS
+286 AKIYKNSDIL
-296 VSKAHHKTTIDEE
+296 VSKAHHKTTIGEE

-397 ATMPVIKSENFKE
+397 ATMPVIKSEKFKE
-410 ISNLEYFSKQ
+410 ISNLDYFSKQ
-420 DRYVIKWLDIGGEE
+420 DRYVIKWLDIGGEDE
-434 GFLEKIC
+434 LLGKIC
-441 ETARDKN
+441 EAASDKN

-459 QELFVKL
+459 QELFTKL
-466 KDKFSCFCLNGYM
+466 RDKFNCFCLNGYM
-479 YDEHKRATIEAVKRA
+479 YDDHKRATIEAVRCA
-494 INTNKDDPLAS
+494 INKSKVDPLAS

-539 AGRVNRHFGKIRG
+539 AGRVNRHFRATRG

-569 DLYKVSGAILE
+569 DLYKVSGAILS
-580 DFRRKEV
+580 DLKQKEV

-594 ISNSFFQKVSAQLER
+594 ISNLYFQKISNQLENLH
-609 DMDESD
+609 
-615 IGKRIK
+615 IK
-621 KLEFEDINEE
+621 SEIEKLEFENINQKIEDIMN
-631 IKKVMDDNCKQTLII
+631 DDYKQTIII
-646 EAKENFIK
+646 EPEENFIK
-654 DFEAEIFEI
+654 DFEAKIFEI
-663 KNTKNNESTDTKK
+663 KNSPNE
-676 NKFDIRDLLK
+676 KFTIRDLFK

-698 VTFKDM
+698 VALKDM
-704 DKLTPNLKQ
+704 NKLMPNLKQ
-713 IRGLKDMFYL
+713 INGLKDMFYL
-723 PFGSPYFYSTD
+723 PFGSSYFYSAEC
-734 YGLKKDTNLDITD
+734 GLKKDTNLDIED

>member
-28 VGDEELDKQVKLYHD
+28 PDDDELGKQVKLYHD

-48 NNFQIYIRDTSSDKL
+48 NNFQIYIRDTSNDKL
-63 DKNHSFLSAYFFL
+63 DKNHSLLSAYFFL

-99 AVNLMTLA
+99 VVNLMTLA
-107 RDANK
+107 REANK
-112 FFKNSKELEYWE
+112 FFKNQKELEQWD
-124 EVANAAK
+124 EVAGAAK
-131 NIEVYSGLSTKKD
+131 NIKIYSGLSTKKD
-144 EFLDRVEKLRQYL
+144 EFLDRAEKLRQYL
-157 ILLQYRYKFT
+157 VLSQYRHKFT

-180 LVYSDKFEAIFNE
+180 LIYSDKFEAIFSI
-193 PRQEN
+193 PKQES
-198 KQIPLC
+198 KDIPIDV
-204 ELEQYISKLAEK
+204 LE
-216 SDDEKPNKRDTFRNF
+216 SDIKNLPPNKKRDVFRKF
-231 VLNNFDENYKLFTLT
+231 VLNNFDKNYKLFTLT

-259 FTLKFN
+259 FALKFN
-265 KSRIIYTL
+265 KSRIIYAL

-280 QTYDII
+280 QTYDIV
-286 AKIYKNSDIS
+286 AKIYKNSDIL
-296 VSKAHHKTTIDEE
+296 VSKAHHKTTIGEE
-309 NLTEEDR
+309 NLTQEDR

-410 ISNLEYFSKQ
+410 ISNLDYFSKQ
-420 DRYVIKWLDIGGEE
+420 DRYVIKWLDIGGEDE
-434 GFLEKIC
+434 LLEKIC
-441 ETARDKN
+441 EAASDKN

-459 QELFVKL
+459 QELFTKL
-466 KDKFSCFCLNGYM
+466 RDKFSCFCLNGYM
-479 YDEHKRATIEAVKRA
+479 YDDHKRATIEAVRCA
-494 INTNKDDPLAS
+494 VNKSKVDPLAS

-524 VGFREVSPISSIIQT
+524 IGFREVSPISSIIQT
-539 AGRVNRHFGKIRG
+539 AGRVNRHFGATRG

-569 DLYKVSGAILE
+569 DLYKVSGTILS
-580 DFRRKEV
+580 DLKQKEV

-594 ISNSFFQKVSAQLER
+594 ISNLYFQKISNQLENLH
-609 DMDESD
+609 
-615 IGKRIK
+615 IK
-621 KLEFEDINEE
+621 SEIEKLEFENINQKIEDIMN
-631 IKKVMDDNCKQTLII
+631 DNYKQTIII
-646 EAKENFIK
+646 EPEENFIK
-654 DFEAEIFEI
+654 DFEAKIFEI
-663 KNTKNNESTDTKK
+663 KNSPNE
-676 NKFDIRDLLK
+676 KFTIRDLFK
-686 NHIRKLS
+686 NHIRKLL

-698 VTFKDM
+698 VALKDM
-704 DKLTPNLKQ
+704 NKLMPNLKQ
-713 IRGLKDMFYL
+713 INGLKDMFYL
-723 PFGSPYFYSTD
+723 PFGSSYFYSAE

>member
-28 VGDEELDKQVKLYHD
+28 PGDEELDKQVKLYHD

-48 NNFQIYIRDTSSDKL
+48 NNFQIYIRDTSNDKL

-84 PTLFGFLAIVSHHGD
+84 STLFGFLAIVSHHGD

-107 RDANK
+107 REANK

-131 NIEVYSGLSTKKD
+131 NTQVYSGLSTKKD
-144 EFLDRVEKLRQYL
+144 EFLGRAEKLRQYL
-157 ILLQYRYKFT
+157 ILLQYKHKFT
-167 YEDFINFKSLYSN
+167 YSDFINFKSLYSN
-180 LVYSDKFEAIFNE
+180 LVYSDKFEAIFSIPKQETKNIPIDVLESDIQSLPPNE
-193 PRQEN
+193 
-198 KQIPLC
+198 
-204 ELEQYISKLAEK
+204 
-216 SDDEKPNKRDTFRNF
+216 KRDTFRNF
-231 VLNNFDENYKLFTLT
+231 VLNNFDKNCKLFTLT

-259 FTLKFN
+259 FALKFN
-265 KSRIIYTL
+265 KSRIIYAL

-296 VSKAHHKTTIDEE
+296 VSKAHHKTTIDEK

-410 ISNLEYFSKQ
+410 ISNLDYFSKQ
-420 DRYVIKWLDIGGEE
+420 DRYVIKWLDISGEE
-434 GFLEKIC
+434 ELLEKIC

-466 KDKFSCFCLNGYM
+466 KDKFCCFCLNGYM
-479 YDEHKRATIEAVKRA
+479 YDEHKCATIEAVKRA

-539 AGRVNRHFGKIRG
+539 AGRVNRHFGEIRG

-569 DLYKVSGAILE
+569 DLQKVSKAILE
-580 DFRRKEV
+580 IFKQREV
-587 RESEILE
+587 HESEILE
-594 ISNSFFQKVSAQLER
+594 ISNLYFQKISDQLENLYIQS
-609 DMDESD
+609 E
-615 IGKRIK
+615 IK
-621 KLEFEDINEE
+621 KLEFENINQKIEE
-631 IKKVMDDNCKQTLII
+631 IMKDNHKQTLII

-654 DFEAEIFEI
+654 DFEDKILEI
-663 KNTKNNESTDTKK
+663 KNSSNDEFT
-676 NKFDIRDLLK
+676 IRDILK

-698 VTFKDM
+698 VTFKDKE
-704 DKLTPNLKQ
+704 KLTPNLKQ
-713 IRGLKDMFYL
+713 INGLKDMFYL
-723 PFGSPYFYSTD
+723 PFSSSYFYSAD
-734 YGLKKDTNLDITD
+734 YGLKKDMNLDITD

>member
-1 MKESIL
+1 MMKESIL

-28 VGDEELDKQVKLYHD
+28 PDDDELGKQVKLYHD

-48 NNFQIYIRDTSSDKL
+48 NNFQIYIRDTSNDKL
-63 DKNHSFLSAYFFL
+63 DKNHSLLSAYFFL

-84 PTLFGFLAIVSHHGD
+84 PTLFGFLAIVSHHGNV
-99 AVNLMTLA
+99 VNLMTLA
-107 RDANK
+107 REANK
-112 FFKNSKELEYWE
+112 FFKNQKELEQWD
-124 EVANAAK
+124 EVAGAAK
-131 NIEVYSGLSTKKD
+131 NIKIYSGLSTKKD
-144 EFLDRVEKLRQYL
+144 EFLDRAEKLRQYL
-157 ILLQYRYKFT
+157 VLSQYRDKFT

-180 LVYSDKFEAIFNE
+180 LIYSDKFEAIFSM
-193 PRQEN
+193 PKQEN
-198 KQIPLC
+198 KDIPIDV
-204 ELEQYISKLAEK
+204 LEASIKNLP
-216 SDDEKPNKRDTFRNF
+216 PNKKRDTFRKF

-259 FTLKFN
+259 FALKFN
-265 KSRIIYTL
+265 KSRIIYAL

-280 QTYDII
+280 QTYDIV
-286 AKIYKNSDIS
+286 AKIYKNSDIL

-326 FSGEINVTTLY
+326 FNGEINVTTLY

-379 LLCEIISQR
+379 LLCELISQR
-388 LGTIFIFMS
+388 LDTIFIFMS

-410 ISNLEYFSKQ
+410 ISNLDYFAKQ
-420 DRYVIKWLDIGGEE
+420 DRYVIKWLHIGGEDE
-434 GFLEKIC
+434 LLEKIC
-441 ETARDKN
+441 EAASDKN

-459 QELFVKL
+459 QELFTKL
-466 KDKFSCFCLNGYM
+466 RDKFSCFCLNGYM
-479 YDEHKRATIEAVKRA
+479 YDDHKRAIIEAVRCTIDKS
-494 INTNKDDPLAS
+494 KVDPLAS

-524 VGFREVSPISSIIQT
+524 IGFREVSPISSIIQT
-539 AGRVNRHFGKIRG
+539 AGRVNSHFGATRG

-569 DLYKVSGAILE
+569 DLYKVSGAILS
-580 DFRRKEV
+580 DLKQKEV
-587 RESEILE
+587 QESEILE
-594 ISNSFFQKVSAQLER
+594 ISNLYFQKISNQLE
-609 DMDESD
+609 
-615 IGKRIK
+615 ILHIK
-621 KLEFEDINEE
+621 SEIEKLEFENINQKIEDIMN
-631 IKKVMDDNCKQTLII
+631 DNHKQTLII
-646 EAKENFIK
+646 EPEENFIK
-654 DFEAEIFEI
+654 DFEAKIFEI
-663 KNTKNNESTDTKK
+663 KNSPNE
-676 NKFDIRDLLK
+676 KFTIRDLFK

-698 VTFKDM
+698 VALKDM
-704 DKLTPNLKQ
+704 NKLMPNLKQ
-713 IRGLKDMFYL
+713 INGLKDMFYL
-723 PFGSPYFYSTD
+723 PFGSSYFYSAEC
-734 YGLKKDTNLDITD
+734 GLKKDTNLDITD

>member
-28 VGDEELDKQVKLYHD
+28 PDDDELDKQVKLYHD

-48 NNFQIYIRDTSSDKL
+48 NNFQIYIRDTSNDKL
-63 DKNHSFLSAYFFL
+63 DKNHSLLSAYFFL

-84 PTLFGFLAIVSHHGD
+84 STLFGFLAIVSHHGD
-99 AVNLMTLA
+99 VVNLMTLA
-107 RDANK
+107 REANK
-112 FFKNSKELEYWE
+112 FFKNQKEIEQWD

-131 NIEVYSGLSTKKD
+131 NIKIYLGLSTKKD
-144 EFLDRVEKLRQYL
+144 EFLGRAKKLRQYL
-157 ILLQYRYKFT
+157 VLSQYRHKFT

-180 LVYSDKFEAIFNE
+180 LIYSDKFEAIFSM
-193 PRQEN
+193 PKQESKDIPIDVLESDIKNLPPN
-198 KQIPLC
+198 K
-204 ELEQYISKLAEK
+204 
-216 SDDEKPNKRDTFRNF
+216 KRDTFRKF

-259 FTLKFN
+259 FALKFN
-265 KSRIIYTL
+265 KPRIIYAL

-280 QTYDII
+280 QTYEIV
-286 AKIYKNSDIS
+286 AKIYKNSDIL

-309 NLTEEDR
+309 NLTDEDR

-410 ISNLEYFSKQ
+410 ISNLDYFSKQ
-420 DRYVIKWLDIGGEE
+420 DRYVIKWLDIGGEDE
-434 GFLEKIC
+434 LLEKIC
-441 ETARDKN
+441 EAASDKN

-459 QELFVKL
+459 QELFTKL
-466 KDKFSCFCLNGYM
+466 RDKFSCFCLNGYM
-479 YDEHKRATIEAVKRA
+479 YDDHKRATIEAVRCA
-494 INTNKDDPLAS
+494 IDKSKVDPLAS

-524 VGFREVSPISSIIQT
+524 IGFREVSPISSIIQT
-539 AGRVNRHFGKIRG
+539 AGRVNRHFGEICG

-569 DLYKVSGAILE
+569 DLYKVSGTILS
-580 DFRRKEV
+580 DLKQKEV

-594 ISNSFFQKVSAQLER
+594 ISNLYFQKISNQLENLH
-609 DMDESD
+609 
-615 IGKRIK
+615 IK
-621 KLEFEDINEE
+621 SEIEKLEFENINQKIEDIMN
-631 IKKVMDDNCKQTLII
+631 DNYKQTIII
-646 EAKENFIK
+646 EPEENFIK
-654 DFEAEIFEI
+654 DFEAKIFEI
-663 KNTKNNESTDTKK
+663 KNSPNE
-676 NKFDIRDLLK
+676 KFTIRDLFK
-686 NHIRKLS
+686 NHIRKLPE
-693 KFSIN
+693 FSIN
-698 VTFKDM
+698 VALKDM
-704 DKLTPNLKQ
+704 NKLMPNLKQ
-713 IRGLKDMFYL
+713 INGLKDMFYL
-723 PFGSPYFYSTD
+723 PFGSSYFYSAEC
-734 YGLKKDTNLDITD
+734 GLKKDTNLDIED

>member
-28 VGDEELDKQVKLYHD
+28 PDDEELDRQVKLYHD

-48 NNFQIYIRDTSSDKL
+48 NNFQIYIRDTSNDKL
-63 DKNHSFLSAYFFL
+63 DKNHSLLSAYFFL
-76 LNSKFDEI
+76 LNSKFDEV
-84 PTLFGFLAIVSHHGD
+84 PTIFGFLAIVSHHGD
-99 AVNLMTLA
+99 VANLMTLA
-107 RDANK
+107 REANK
-112 FFKNSKELEYWE
+112 FFKNSKEIEQWD
-124 EVANAAK
+124 EVAGAAK
-131 NIEVYSGLSTKKD
+131 NIKIYSGLSTKKD
-144 EFLDRVEKLRQYL
+144 EFLDRAEKLRQYL
-157 ILLQYRYKFT
+157 ILSQYRRKFT

-180 LVYSDKFEAIFNE
+180 LIYSDKFEAIFSI
-193 PRQEN
+193 PKQES
-198 KQIPLC
+198 KDIPIDV
-204 ELEQYISKLAEK
+204 LEASIKNLP
-216 SDDEKPNKRDTFRNF
+216 PNKKRDAFRNF

-259 FTLKFN
+259 FALKFN
-265 KSRIIYTL
+265 KSRIIYAL

-286 AKIYKNSDIS
+286 AKIYKNNDIS

-309 NLTEEDR
+309 NLTEDDR

-410 ISNLEYFSKQ
+410 ISNLDYFAKQ
-420 DRYVIKWLDIGGEE
+420 DRYVIKWLDIGGEDE
-434 GFLEKIC
+434 LLEKIC
-441 ETARDKN
+441 EAASDKN

-459 QELFVKL
+459 QELFTKL
-466 KDKFSCFCLNGYM
+466 RDKFSCFCLNGYM
-479 YDEHKRATIEAVKRA
+479 YDDHKRATTKAVKCA
-494 INTNKDDPLAS
+494 IDKSKIDPLAI

-524 VGFREVSPISSIIQT
+524 IGFREVSPISSIIQT
-539 AGRVNRHFGKIRG
+539 AGRVNRHFGATRG

-569 DLYKVSGAILE
+569 DLYKVSGAILG
-580 DFRRKEV
+580 DLKQKEV
-587 RESEILE
+587 QESEILE
-594 ISNSFFQKVSAQLER
+594 ISNLYFQKISNQLENLH
-609 DMDESD
+609 
-615 IGKRIK
+615 IK
-621 KLEFEDINEE
+621 SEIEKLEFENINQKIEDIMN
-631 IKKVMDDNCKQTLII
+631 DNHKQTIII
-646 EAKENFIK
+646 EPEENFIK
-654 DFEAEIFEI
+654 DFEAKIFEI
-663 KNTKNNESTDTKK
+663 KNSPNE
-676 NKFDIRDLLK
+676 KFTIRDLFK

-698 VTFKDM
+698 VALKDM
-704 DKLTPNLKQ
+704 NKLMPNLKQ
-713 IRGLKDMFYL
+713 INGLKDMFYL
-723 PFGSPYFYSTD
+723 PFGSSYFYSAKC
-734 YGLKKDTNLDITD
+734 GLKKDTNLDITD

>member
-1 MKESIL
+1 MTIRHILYKE
-7 FDEFWSHPNKL
+7 FFSHHPDKL
-18 LENHIKNMIS
+18 LKNHILNM
-28 VGDEELDKQVKLYHD
+28 VGEEDSELEKCVKIYHD

-48 NNFQIYIRDTSSDKL
+48 WLFQKYIRTL
-63 DKNHSFLSAYFFL
+63 DEKILGKEHSLLSAYFFM
-76 LNSKFDEI
+76 LNSNFGDIE
-84 PTLFGFLAIVSHHGD
+84 TAFGFLAIISHHGS
-99 AVNLMTLA
+99 VNNFY
-107 RDANK
+107 DIVANN
-112 FFKNSKELEYWE
+112 KNFGGNFEKSVEFNYWDEVAKSASSFDFYKNINMNRQKLFEKAKELREILQDME
-124 EVANAAK
+124 
-131 NIEVYSGLSTKKD
+131 
-144 EFLDRVEKLRQYL
+144 LDDN
-157 ILLQYRYKFT
+157 FT
-167 YEDFINFKSLYSN
+167 YCDFINFKSLYSN

-193 PRQEN
+193 PRKEN

-204 ELEQYISKLAEK
+204 ELERHISKLAEK
-216 SDDEKPNKRDTFRNF
+216 SDDEKPNKRDEFRKF

-259 FTLKFN
+259 FALKF
-265 KSRIIYTL
+265 KKERIIYAL

-280 QTYDII
+280 QTFDVINN
-286 AKIYKNSDIS
+286 IYKKNKEII
-296 VSKAHHKTTIDEE
+296 VMKAHHKVTIGEDVP
-309 NLTEEDR
+309 EDR
-316 YSKIKFLMES
+316 YSKVKFLMES

-365 EAQAIPYN
+365 EAQAIPYK

-420 DRYVIKWLDIGGEE
+420 DRYAIKWLDISGEDE
-434 GFLEKIC
+434 LLEKIC

-466 KDKFSCFCLNGYM
+466 RDKFSCFCLNGYM
-479 YDEHKRATIEAVKRA
+479 YDWHKRAIIRMVRCGISKSK
-494 INTNKDDPLAS
+494 NDPLAS

-539 AGRVNRHFGKIRG
+539 AGRVNRHFGEICG

-569 DLYKVSGAILE
+569 DLQKVSKAILE
-580 DFRRKEV
+580 IFKQREV

-594 ISNSFFQKVSAQLER
+594 ISNLYFQKISNQLENLYI
-609 DMDESD
+609 ESE
-615 IGKRIK
+615 IK
-621 KLEFEDINEE
+621 KLEFENINQKIEE
-631 IKKVMDDNCKQTLII
+631 IMDDNCKQTLII
-646 EAKENFIK
+646 EPKENFIK
-654 DFEAEIFEI
+654 DFEAKIIEI
-663 KNTKNNESTDTKK
+663 KNSQNNEFK
-676 NKFDIRDLLK
+676 IRDILK

-698 VTFKDM
+698 VTFKDKE
-704 DKLTPNLKQ
+704 KLTPNLRQ

-723 PFGSPYFYSTD
+723 PFGSSYFYSAD
-734 YGLKKDTNLDITD
+734 YGLKKDMNLDITD